1 MTPALFGRDHPA
13 GVLRSEIARATDS
26 HGGLVLVTGEAGIG
40 KSTLV
45 TDAAHEARRR
55 GALVV
60 GGSCWDSD
68 NTPGYWPWVQI
79 LRGLRRSATAAEWAA
94 AQEASDGRLAVL
106 LGDPVRVAMGG
117 TDGPGPSTLTGG
129 APASAGAPGS
139 AGVRGGEPGAEAGTG
154 PPGGPGAEAGTGP
167 PGGGSPEGA
176 EAFGLFDAV
185 TTALVTV
192 SQSRPLV
199 VVLDDLHSSD
209 PASLRLLEFAA
220 QHAWFERL
228 LLIGTYRDVEVDAPG
243 HPLQQLILPLV
254 SRAATTLTL
263 TGLGRDEVGALMTV
277 TTGREPSPRLIDEVH
292 RRTGGNP
299 FFVEQT
305 ARLWHSGSPVS
316 TIPPGVREAVRQRLA
331 LLPEPVVSLLTS
343 AALLGREFR
352 RQVLAVVHGSPAAH
366 VDRLLEPAVV
376 ARVVVPRP
384 SGQYAF
390 SHDLLRE
397 TLYASLGEAEARGRH
412 AAAVRSLDAH
422 GGLGDAV
429 RPGALARHAHLAGSA
444 LDRDRRIDLLLA
456 AARDA
461 SGRLANEEAVG
472 HYRRALAVASGAPGE
487 TGGPGGPGTSAGP
500 EGPGRPGEQRES
512 HGGASG
518 GVPPCGPGTAG
529 APGTADGTGA
539 AHGTGT
545 ADGTGAA
552 GGTGTTDGT
561 GTADTEGR
569 GPDLRRAVLIG
580 LDLSGELRH
589 AGETAEAQR
598 LLDRSVALARELDE
612 PELLARVAITLYRD
626 GSLGSRDVPTMGLLA
641 EAHHRITG
649 KEGQE
654 SLSDDRLAQELAIHI
669 MALARDGSD
678 DEALAFSLWA
688 RHDSVWGLGSAME
701 RLELTEEMTVVG
713 RRTQHQDMELHATS
727 MRWVAL
733 LELGDP
739 AFLDQFRAFVRLAE
753 LTELPR
759 FALGI
764 AVDTSLIAALQGRF
778 AEATTALEDDALDPE
793 HNDHAAF
800 GFMGHHLHWALHLL
814 QGHFAEAEETLGELP
829 GAGYPYPGLLEA
841 VTAVEQGDATPAL
854 RLIAEQ
860 SDRAAPYP
868 RAFMPLWLRLLA
880 QTAAITG
887 DPRLITRAEDELTP
901 YTGQWIVSLYG
912 CDIGGPVDLWLG
924 MLAAARDD
932 QDAAVAALTEAAAS
946 SDRLGARPWAVRA
959 RLCLARSL
967 LARAGVAGAG
977 VAGAGVARAE
987 GAGPGPGAG
996 AGAVRA
1002 GGAGDSGDA
1011 GQARRLLGEVAR
1023 EADELAMTHVE
1034 AEVIALRT
1042 APPSTA
1048 DPTATATTAAAADA
1062 STVPRPD
1069 ASDPAVP
1076 DPAAPSPA
1084 AFWAQGPGA
1093 APGRGTARPSEAAQ
1107 AGAPAGS
1114 STGAFG
1120 GASAGARA
1128 VPSAEFRRNGP
1139 VWQLRWDGVT
1149 VHVPDAKGLRD
1160 LHSLLGLPGADVPA
1174 VQLLAPEGGNLVVAA
1189 AGQLGGDPVL
1199 DEEAKRRYKEHLARL
1214 DAEIDR
1220 AAARDDAQGVA
1231 KYDRERQA
1239 LLDQLRSAAGLGG
1252 RTRRLG
1258 DQTERARKTVTARI
1272 RDTLRKLDTLHP
1284 ALAAHLKASVT
1295 TGTTCAYR
1303 PEHSPDWRL

>member
-1 MTPALFGRDHPA
+1 MTPALFGRDHPV

-68 NTPGYWPWVQI
+68 TTPGYWPWVQV

-106 LGDPVRVAMGG
+106 LGDPAKVVTGG
-117 TDGPGPSTLTGG
+117 SDGPGPSTL
-129 APASAGAPGS
+129 SAPGAA
-139 AGVRGGEPGAEAGTG
+139 AGGPDSGAAQGGEPGTATGTS
-154 PPGGPGAEAGTGP
+154 PPGDSSPGHGS
-167 PGGGSPEGA
+167 PGGGFPGGGAPEGP

-228 LLIGTYRDVEVDAPG
+228 LLIGTYRDVEVEAPG

-254 SRAATTLTL
+254 SRATSTLTL

-277 TTGREPSPRLIDEVH
+277 TTGREPAPQLVDEVH

-305 ARLWHSGSPVS
+305 ARLWHSGAPVS

-352 RQVLAVVHGSPAAH
+352 RQVLAVVHGAPVPH
-366 VDRLLEPAVV
+366 VERLLESAVV

-390 SHDLLRE
+390 AHDLLRE
-397 TLYASLGEAEARGRH
+397 TLYASLDEAGAREAH
-412 AAAVRSLDAH
+412 AAAVRALDAH
-422 GGLGDAV
+422 GGIGDAV
-429 RPGALARHAHLAGSA
+429 GPGELARHAHLAGGA
-444 LDRDRRIDLLLA
+444 LERDRRIDLLLA

-461 SGRLANEEAVG
+461 SGRLAEEEAVG
-472 HYRRALAVASGAPGE
+472 HYRRALAVASGE
-487 TGGPGGPGTSAGP
+487 
-500 EGPGRPGEQRES
+500 
-512 HGGASG
+512 
-518 GVPPCGPGTAG
+518 
-529 APGTADGTGA
+529 D
-539 AHGTGT
+539 
-545 ADGTGAA
+545 
-552 GGTGTTDGT
+552 
-561 GTADTEGR
+561 
-569 GPDLRRAVLIG
+569 PDLRRAALIG
-580 LDLSGELRH
+580 LDLAGQLRH
-589 AGETAEAQR
+589 AGEGAEAQR
-598 LLDRSVALARELDE
+598 LLDGAVARTRELDD

-626 GSLGSRDVPTMGLLA
+626 GSMGGGHDASTRDLLLGAHRGL
-641 EAHHRITG
+641 TG

-654 SLSDDRLAQELAIHI
+654 NLSDDRLAQELAIHI
-669 MALARDGSD
+669 MALARGGSD

-688 RHDSVWGLGSAME
+688 RHDSVWGLGSAVE
-701 RLELTEEMTVVG
+701 RIELTDEMTVIG
-713 RRTQHQDMELHATS
+713 RRTRHQDMELHATS

-739 AFLDQFRAFVRLAE
+739 AFIDQFRTFVRLAE
-753 LTELPR
+753 QTELPR

-764 AVDTSLIAALQGRF
+764 AVDTSLIASLQGRF
-778 AEATTALEDDALDPE
+778 AEATTALQDEALDPE
-793 HNDHAAF
+793 NNDHAAF
-800 GFMGHHLHWALHLL
+800 GFMGHHLRWALHLL
-814 QGHFAEAEETLGELP
+814 QGHFAEAEEVLGRLP
-829 GAGYPYPGLLEA
+829 ASGYPYPGLLES
-841 VTAVEQGDATPAL
+841 VTAVEQGDPTPAL

-860 SDRAAPYP
+860 TDRDGPYP

-880 QTAAITG
+880 QTAAVTG
-887 DPRLITRAEDELTP
+887 DRRLIARAEDELTP

-924 MLAAARDD
+924 LLAAARDD

-959 RLCLARSL
+959 RLGLARALLARSG
-967 LARAGVAGAG
+967 AAG
-977 VAGAGVARAE
+977 
-987 GAGPGPGAG
+987 
-996 AGAVRA
+996 
-1002 GGAGDSGDA
+1002 SGDA
-1011 GQARRLLGEVAR
+1011 GGGDAGRARRLLGEVIR
-1023 EADELAMTHVE
+1023 EAGELDLSHLGAE
-1034 AEVIALRT
+1034 ASALRT
-1042 APPSTA
+1042 APPTA
-1048 DPTATATTAAAADA
+1048 PRTVAVSDASAAAGTDT
-1062 STVPRPD
+1062 S
-1069 ASDPAVP
+1069 
-1076 DPAAPSPA
+1076 
-1084 AFWAQGPGA
+1084 A
-1093 APGRGTARPSEAAQ
+1093 APGA
-1107 AGAPAGS
+1107 
-1114 STGAFG
+1114 
-1120 GASAGARA
+1120 
-1128 VPSAEFRRNGP
+1128 AEFRRNGP

-1174 VQLLAPEGGNLVVAA
+1174 VRLLAPEGGELVAA

-1199 DEEAKRRYKEHLARL
+1199 DEEAKRRYKERLARL

-1220 AAARDDAQGVA
+1220 AAARDDTRQVET
-1231 KYDRERQA
+1231 YDRERQA
-1239 LLDQLRSAAGLGG
+1239 LLDELRTAAGLGG

-1272 RDTLRKLDTLHP
+1272 RDTLRKLETLHP

>member
-79 LRGLRRSATAAEWAA
+79 LRGLRRSATATEWAA

-106 LGDPVRVAMGG
+106 LGDPAVVA
-117 TDGPGPSTLTGG
+117 TGG
-129 APASAGAPGS
+129 AH
-139 AGVRGGEPGAEAGTG
+139 GGEPGAEAGAQGDTG
-154 PPGGPGAEAGTGP
+154 PPGGDW
-167 PGGGSPEGA
+167 PGGGPSEGA

-228 LLIGTYRDVEVDAPG
+228 LLIGTYRDVEVEAPG

-254 SRAATTLTL
+254 SRAAATLTL

-277 TTGREPSPRLIDEVH
+277 TTGREPAPQLVDEVH

-352 RQVLAVVHGSPAAH
+352 RQVLAVVHGAPVPH
-366 VDRLLEPAVV
+366 VDRLLESAVA

-390 SHDLLRE
+390 AHDLLRE
-397 TLYASLGEAEARGRH
+397 TLYASLDDAEARERH
-412 AAAVRSLDAH
+412 AAAVRALDAH

-429 RPGALARHAHLAGSA
+429 PPGALARHAHLAGDA
-444 LDRDRRIDLLLA
+444 LERERRLDLLLA

-461 SGRLANEEAVG
+461 SGRLADEEAVG
-472 HYRRALAVASGAPGE
+472 HYRRALAVASGE
-487 TGGPGGPGTSAGP
+487 
-500 EGPGRPGEQRES
+500 
-512 HGGASG
+512 
-518 GVPPCGPGTAG
+518 
-529 APGTADGTGA
+529 D
-539 AHGTGT
+539 
-545 ADGTGAA
+545 
-552 GGTGTTDGT
+552 
-561 GTADTEGR
+561 
-569 GPDLRRAVLIG
+569 PDLRRAVLIG
-580 LDLSGELRH
+580 LDLAGQLRH

-598 LLDRSVALARELDE
+598 LLDRSVARARELDD
-612 PELLARVAITLYRD
+612 PELMGRVAITLHHD
-626 GSLGSRDVPTMGLLA
+626 GSLGGPGMSTKGLLA
-641 EAHHRITG
+641 EAHRRITG

-654 SLSDDRLAQELAIHI
+654 TLSDDRLAQELAINF
-669 MALARDGSD
+669 MALARSGSD

-688 RHDSVWGLGSAME
+688 RHDSVWGLGSAVE
-701 RLELTEEMTVVG
+701 RLGLTDEMTVVG
-713 RRTQHQDMELHATS
+713 RRTQHQDMELHAAS

-739 AFLDQFRAFVRLAE
+739 AFLDQFRTFVRLAE
-753 LTELPR
+753 LTALPR

-778 AEATTALEDDALDPE
+778 AEASTALADDALAPE
-793 HNDHAAF
+793 NNDHAAF
-800 GFMGHHLHWALHLL
+800 GFMGHHLRWALHLL
-814 QGHFAEAEETLGELP
+814 QGHFSEAEEVLAELP
-829 GAGYPYPGLLEA
+829 ASGYPYPGLLEA
-841 VTAVEQGDATPAL
+841 FTAVEQGDATPAL
-854 RLIAEQ
+854 RLIAEHA
-860 SDRAAPYP
+860 DRAAPYP

-880 QTAAITG
+880 QTASVTG
-887 DPRLITRAEDELTP
+887 DPRLIARAEDELTP
-901 YTGQWIVSLYG
+901 YTGQWVVSLYG

-932 QDAAVAALTEAAAS
+932 QDAAVAALTEAVSS

-959 RLCLARSL
+959 RLNLARSL
-967 LARAGVAGAG
+967 LARSGAG
-977 VAGAGVARAE
+977 GSS
-987 GAGPGPGAG
+987 
-996 AGAVRA
+996 
-1002 GGAGDSGDA
+1002 GAGDA
-1011 GQARRLLGEVAR
+1011 GRARQLLGEVAR
-1023 EADELAMTHVE
+1023 EAGELTLHHVAAE
-1034 AEVIALRT
+1034 AVALRA
-1042 APPSTA
+1042 APPLTA
-1048 DPTATATTAAAADA
+1048 SVTATAALAPATVAADA
-1062 STVPRPD
+1062 SAATSVSRTQG
-1069 ASDPAVP
+1069 PAP
-1076 DPAAPSPA
+1076 DPHRGGEEAGAGVAADQDTA
-1084 AFWAQGPGA
+1084 AAEPDRNTAPA
-1093 APGRGTARPSEAAQ
+1093 APGREKAA
-1107 AGAPAGS
+1107 APDGA
-1114 STGAFG
+1114 
-1120 GASAGARA
+1120 
-1128 VPSAEFRRNGP
+1128 SAEFRRNGP

-1160 LHSLLGLPGADVPA
+1160 LHSLLGLPGADIPA
-1174 VQLLAPEGGNLVVAA
+1174 VRLLAPEGGDLVVA

-1199 DEEAKRRYKEHLARL
+1199 DEEAKRRYKEHLDRL

-1220 AAARDDAQGVA
+1220 AAARDDTQQVE
-1231 KYDRERQA
+1231 KYDRERQS
-1239 LLDQLRSAAGLGG
+1239 LLDELRTAAGLGG

-1284 ALAAHLKASVT
+1284 ALAAHLRASVT

>member
-79 LRGLRRSATAAEWAA
+79 LRGLRRSATATEWAA

-106 LGDPVRVAMGG
+106 LGDPAAVA
-117 TDGPGPSTLTGG
+117 TGG
-129 APASAGAPGS
+129 PH
-139 AGVRGGEPGAEAGTG
+139 GGEPGAEAGAPGDTGPTGGDWTGGG
-154 PPGGPGAEAGTGP
+154 PPGW
-167 PGGGSPEGA
+167 GSSEGA
-176 EAFGLFDAV
+176 EAFGVFDAV

-199 VVLDDLHSSD
+199 VVLDDLHSAD

-228 LLIGTYRDVEVDAPG
+228 LLIGTYRDVEVEAPG

-254 SRAATTLTL
+254 SRAAATLTL

-277 TTGREPSPRLIDEVH
+277 TTGREPAPQLVDEVH

-352 RQVLAVVHGSPAAH
+352 RQVLAVVHGAPVPH
-366 VDRLLEPAVV
+366 VDRLLESAVV

-390 SHDLLRE
+390 AHDLLRE
-397 TLYASLGEAEARGRH
+397 TLYASLDDAEARERH
-412 AAAVRSLDAH
+412 AAAVRALDAH

-429 RPGALARHAHLAGSA
+429 PPGALARHAHLAGDA
-444 LDRDRRIDLLLA
+444 LERDRRLDLLLA
-456 AARDA
+456 AARYA
-461 SGRLANEEAVG
+461 SGRLADEEAAG
-472 HYRRALAVASGAPGE
+472 HYRRALAVASD
-487 TGGPGGPGTSAGP
+487 
-500 EGPGRPGEQRES
+500 ES
-512 HGGASG
+512 
-518 GVPPCGPGTAG
+518 
-529 APGTADGTGA
+529 GA
-539 AHGTGT
+539 A
-545 ADGTGAA
+545 
-552 GGTGTTDGT
+552 
-561 GTADTEGR
+561 GR

-580 LDLSGELRH
+580 LDLAGQLRH
-589 AGETAEAQR
+589 AGESAEAQR
-598 LLDRSVALARELDE
+598 LLDGAVARARELDD
-612 PELLARVAITLYRD
+612 PELLGRVAITLHGD
-626 GSLGSRDVPTMGLLA
+626 GFLGGPGMSTKGLLA
-641 EAHHRITG
+641 EAHRRITG

-654 SLSDDRLAQELAIHI
+654 SLSDDRLAQELAINF
-669 MALARDGSD
+669 MALARSGSD
-678 DEALAFSLWA
+678 DEALVFSLWA
-688 RHDSVWGLGSAME
+688 RHDSVWGLGSAVE
-701 RLELTEEMTVVG
+701 RLGLTDEMTVVG
-713 RRTQHQDMELHATS
+713 RRTQHNDMEMHAAS

-739 AFLDQFRAFVRLAE
+739 AFLDQFRTFVRLAE
-753 LTELPR
+753 LTALPR

-764 AVDTSLIAALQGRF
+764 AVDTSLIASLQGRF
-778 AEATTALEDDALDPE
+778 AEASTALADDALAPE
-793 HNDHAAF
+793 NNDHAVF
-800 GFMGHHLHWALHLL
+800 GFMAHHLRWALHLL
-814 QGHFAEAEETLGELP
+814 QGHFAEAEEVLAELP
-829 GAGYPYPGLLEA
+829 ASGYPHPGLLEA
-841 VTAVEQGDATPAL
+841 ITAVEQGDATPAL
-854 RLIAEQ
+854 RLIAEHA
-860 SDRAAPYP
+860 DRAAPYP

-880 QTAAITG
+880 QTAALTG
-887 DPRLITRAEDELTP
+887 DPRLIARAEDELTP
-901 YTGQWIVSLYG
+901 FTGQWVVSLYG
-912 CDIGGPVDLWLG
+912 CDISGPVDLWLG

-932 QDAAVAALTEAAAS
+932 QDTAVAAFAEAAAS

-959 RLCLARSL
+959 RLCLAHSL
-967 LARAGVAGAG
+967 LARSD
-977 VAGAGVARAE
+977 
-987 GAGPGPGAG
+987 
-996 AGAVRA
+996 
-1002 GGAGDSGDA
+1002 AGDGSFAGDA
-1011 GQARRLLGEVAR
+1011 DRARRLLGEVAR
-1023 EADELAMTHVE
+1023 EAGELALDHMETE
-1034 AEVIALRT
+1034 ASALRAT
-1042 APPSTA
+1042 PPLAGSATASAVTAALAPATAASDASAATSVSRTQGPDTDPSGSGAGGGVAAVPGREKAAAEPGREKAAAEPGRERAAAPPGP
-1048 DPTATATTAAAADA
+1048 DTAAAQD
-1062 STVPRPD
+1062 
-1069 ASDPAVP
+1069 
-1076 DPAAPSPA
+1076 
-1084 AFWAQGPGA
+1084 GA
-1093 APGRGTARPSEAAQ
+1093 
-1107 AGAPAGS
+1107 
-1114 STGAFG
+1114 
-1120 GASAGARA
+1120 
-1128 VPSAEFRRNGP
+1128 SAEFRRNGP

-1149 VHVPDAKGLRD
+1149 VHIPDAKGLRD

-1174 VQLLAPEGGNLVVAA
+1174 VRLLAPEGGDLAVA
-1189 AGQLGGDPVL
+1189 AGQFGGDPVL
-1199 DEEAKRRYKEHLARL
+1199 DEEAKRRYKEHLDRL

-1220 AAARDDAQGVA
+1220 AAARDDTQQVE
-1231 KYDRERQA
+1231 KYGRERQA
-1239 LLDQLRSAAGLGG
+1239 LLDELRTAAGLGG
-1252 RTRRLG
+1252 RARRLG

>member
-117 TDGPGPSTLTGG
+117 TDGPGPSTLPG
-129 APASAGAPGS
+129 AAPGAAGAPGS
-139 AGVRGGEPGAEAGTG
+139 DGAHGGEPGTEAGTS
-154 PPGGPGAEAGTGP
+154 P
-167 PGGGSPEGA
+167 PGGGPPEGA

-277 TTGREPSPRLIDEVH
+277 TTGREPSPQLIDEVH

-352 RQVLAVVHGSPAAH
+352 RQVLAVVHGSPAPH

-390 SHDLLRE
+390 AHDLLRE
-397 TLYASLGEAEARGRH
+397 TLYASLDEAEARERH

-461 SGRLANEEAVG
+461 SGRLADEEAVG
-472 HYRRALAVASGAPGE
+472 HYRRALAVASGEPGE
-487 TGGPGGPGTSAGP
+487 SGESGESGQSGEPGGLGASAGP
-500 EGPGRPGEQRES
+500 EGPGRPGERRES
-512 HGGASG
+512 SGGTSG
-518 GVPPCGPGTAG
+518 GVPACGPGTAG
-529 APGTADGTGA
+529 APGAADGTGSA
-539 AHGTGT
+539 N
-545 ADGTGAA
+545 
-552 GGTGTTDGT
+552 GT
-561 GTADTEGR
+561 GTADTEDR

-580 LDLSGELRH
+580 LDLSGQLRH

-612 PELLARVAITLYRD
+612 PELLARVAITLHRD

-701 RLELTEEMTVVG
+701 RLGLTDEMTVVG

-739 AFLDQFRAFVRLAE
+739 AFIDQFRAFVRLAE

-759 FALGI
+759 FALGV

-778 AEATTALEDDALDPE
+778 AEASTALEDDALDPE
-793 HNDHAAF
+793 NNDHVAF
-800 GFMGHHLHWALHLL
+800 GFMGHHLSWALHLL
-814 QGHFAEAEETLGELP
+814 QGHFAEAEEVLGLLP

-932 QDAAVAALTEAAAS
+932 RDAAVAALTEAAAS

-967 LARAGVAGAG
+967 LARAGAAGGG
-977 VAGAGVARAE
+977 VAGAE
-987 GAGPGPGAG
+987 GAGAGPG

-1002 GGAGDSGDA
+1002 GGAGDSAGDA
-1011 GQARRLLGEVAR
+1011 GQARRLLAEVAR
-1023 EADELAMTHVE
+1023 EAGELAMTHVE
-1034 AEVIALRT
+1034 AEVTALRT

-1048 DPTATATTAAAADA
+1048 DPTATTAAATDA
-1062 STVPRPD
+1062 STTPRSA
-1069 ASDPAVP
+1069 ASDPAVSG
-1076 DPAAPSPA
+1076 PAAP
-1084 AFWAQGPGA
+1084 WAQDPGA
-1093 APGRGTARPSEAAQ
+1093 APGRGTEGPS

-1114 STGAFG
+1114 SA
-1120 GASAGARA
+1120 GASVGTPTGTRA

-1160 LHSLLGLPGADVPA
+1160 LHSLLGLPGTDVPA
-1174 VQLLAPEGGNLVVAA
+1174 VQLLAPEGGDLVVA

-1220 AAARDDAQGVA
+1220 AAARDDARGVE

>member
-1 MTPALFGRDHPA
+1 MTPALFGRDHPV
-13 GVLRSEIARATDS
+13 GVLRAEIARATDS

-106 LGDPVRVAMGG
+106 LGDPVRAATGG
-117 TDGPGPSTLTGG
+117 ADGPGAGTLPAPGAERGPGAGG
-129 APASAGAPGS
+129 VQSGEPGTEAGGGPPGIGAPGDGPTGHGPTG
-139 AGVRGGEPGAEAGTG
+139 AGA
-154 PPGGPGAEAGTGP
+154 
-167 PGGGSPEGA
+167 PEGA
-176 EAFGLFDAV
+176 EAFGLYDAV

-228 LLIGTYRDVEVDAPG
+228 LLIGTYRDVEVEAPG
-243 HPLQQLILPLV
+243 HPLQPLILPLV
-254 SRAATTLTL
+254 SRAAATLTL

-277 TTGREPSPRLIDEVH
+277 TTGREPAAQLIDEVH

-352 RQVLAVVHGSPAAH
+352 RQVLAVVHGSPVPHA
-366 VDRLLEPAVV
+366 DRLLESAVV

-390 SHDLLRE
+390 AHDLLRE
-397 TLYASLGEAEARGRH
+397 TLYASLDDAEARERH
-412 AAAVRSLDAH
+412 AAAVRALDAH
-422 GGLGDAV
+422 GGLGDALP
-429 RPGALARHAHLAGSA
+429 PGALARHAHLAGGA

-461 SGRLANEEAVG
+461 SGRLADEEAVG
-472 HYRRALAVASGAPGE
+472 HYRRALAVASGA
-487 TGGPGGPGTSAGP
+487 S
-500 EGPGRPGEQRES
+500 
-512 HGGASG
+512 
-518 GVPPCGPGTAG
+518 
-529 APGTADGTGA
+529 GA
-539 AHGTGT
+539 A
-545 ADGTGAA
+545 
-552 GGTGTTDGT
+552 
-561 GTADTEGR
+561 GR
-569 GPDLRRAVLIG
+569 GPDLRRAALIG
-580 LDLSGELRH
+580 LDLAGQLRH

-598 LLDRSVALARELDE
+598 LLDRSVARARELDE
-612 PELLARVAITLYRD
+612 PELLARVAMTLHRE
-626 GSLGSRDVPTMGLLA
+626 GSLGGRGVSTMGLLA
-641 EAHHRITG
+641 EAHRRITG

-654 SLSDDRLAQELAIHI
+654 NLSDDRLAQELAINI
-669 MALARDGSD
+669 MALARSGSD

-688 RHDSVWGLGSAME
+688 RHDSVWGLGSAVE
-701 RLELTEEMTVVG
+701 RLGLTDEMTVVG
-713 RRTQHQDMELHATS
+713 RRAGHQDMELHAAS

-739 AFLDQFRAFVRLAE
+739 AFLDQFRTYLRLAE
-753 LTELPR
+753 LTALPR
-759 FALGI
+759 FALGV
-764 AVDTSLIAALQGRF
+764 AVDTSLIASLQGRF
-778 AEATTALEDDALDPE
+778 AEASTALEDDALDPE
-793 HNDHAAF
+793 NNDHAAF
-800 GFMGHHLHWALHLL
+800 GFMGHHLHWSLHLL
-814 QGHFAEAEETLGELP
+814 KGHFAEAEETLDELP
-829 GAGYPYPGLLEA
+829 ASGHPYPALLEA

-854 RLIAEQ
+854 RLIAEHA
-860 SDRAAPYP
+860 DRAAPYP

-880 QTAAITG
+880 QTAAVTG
-887 DPRLITRAEDELTP
+887 DARLIARAEDELTP
-901 YTGQWIVSLYG
+901 YTGQWVVSLYG

-924 MLAAARDD
+924 TLAAARDD

-967 LARAGVAGAG
+967 LARAGAGEAGAG
-977 VAGAGVARAE
+977 FG
-987 GAGPGPGAG
+987 
-996 AGAVRA
+996 A
-1002 GGAGDSGDA
+1002 GGASSGDA
-1011 GQARRLLGEVAR
+1011 REARRLLGEVAR
-1023 EADELAMTHVE
+1023 EAGELGLHHVE
-1034 AEVIALRT
+1034 AEAAALRA
-1042 APPSTA
+1042 AP
-1048 DPTATATTAAAADA
+1048 PTATATTAAVDA
-1062 STVPRPD
+1062 SAATSVSRAQDPVASPD
-1069 ASDPAVP
+1069 
-1076 DPAAPSPA
+1076 
-1084 AFWAQGPGA
+1084 
-1093 APGRGTARPSEAAQ
+1093 RSEG
-1107 AGAPAGS
+1107 GAPAGPS
-1114 STGAFG
+1114 PK
-1120 GASAGARA
+1120 ASPRAPAGATTGDRA
-1128 VPSAEFRRNGP
+1128 VPAAEFRRNGP
-1139 VWQLRWDGVT
+1139 VWQLRWGGVT

-1160 LHSLLGLPGADVPA
+1160 LHSLLGLPGSDVPA
-1174 VQLLAPEGGNLVVAA
+1174 VELLAPEGGDLVVAA
-1189 AGQLGGDPVL
+1189 GRLGGDPVL

-1220 AAARDDAQGVA
+1220 AAARDDTRQVE

-1239 LLDQLRSAAGLGG
+1239 LLDELRTAAGLGG

>member
-79 LRGLRRSATAAEWAA
+79 LRGLRRSATATEWAA
-94 AQEASDGRLAVL
+94 AQEAADGRLAVL
-106 LGDPVRVAMGG
+106 LGDP
-117 TDGPGPSTLTGG
+117 SG
-129 APASAGAPGS
+129 AATAGAH
-139 AGVRGGEPGAEAGTG
+139 GA
-154 PPGGPGAEAGTGP
+154 GPGAESGAPGGEPPGGDRPGGGP
-167 PGGGSPEGA
+167 PGWGSPEGA

-199 VVLDDLHSSD
+199 VVLDDLHSAD

-228 LLIGTYRDVEVDAPG
+228 LLIGTYRDVEVEAPG
-243 HPLQQLILPLV
+243 HPLQPLILPLV

-277 TTGREPSPRLIDEVH
+277 TAGHEPAPELVDEVH

-352 RQVLAVVHGSPAAH
+352 RQVLAVVHGAPVPH
-366 VDRLLEPAVV
+366 VDRLLESAVV

-384 SGQYAF
+384 SGRYAF
-390 SHDLLRE
+390 AHDLLRE
-397 TLYASLGEAEARGRH
+397 TLYASLDDAEARARH
-412 AAAVRSLDAH
+412 AAAVRALDAH
-422 GGLGDAV
+422 GGLGNAV
-429 RPGALARHAHLAGSA
+429 PTGALARHAHLAGHA
-444 LDRDRRIDLLLA
+444 LERDRRIDLLLA

-461 SGRLANEEAVG
+461 SGRLADEEAVG
-472 HYRRALAVASGAPGE
+472 HYRRALAVASGE
-487 TGGPGGPGTSAGP
+487 
-500 EGPGRPGEQRES
+500 
-512 HGGASG
+512 
-518 GVPPCGPGTAG
+518 
-529 APGTADGTGA
+529 D
-539 AHGTGT
+539 
-545 ADGTGAA
+545 
-552 GGTGTTDGT
+552 
-561 GTADTEGR
+561 
-569 GPDLRRAVLIG
+569 PDLRRAVLIG
-580 LDLSGELRH
+580 LDLAGQLRH

-598 LLDRSVALARELDE
+598 LLDGSVARARELDD
-612 PELLARVAITLYRD
+612 PELLSRVAITLHRD
-626 GSLGSRDVPTMGLLA
+626 GFPGDGGASMRSLLT
-641 EAHHRITG
+641 EAHRRVTG
-649 KEGQE
+649 KEGQA
-654 SLSDDRLAQELAIHI
+654 SLSDDRLAQELAINF
-669 MALARDGSD
+669 MALARNGSD

-688 RHDSVWGLGSAME
+688 RHDSVWGLGSAAE
-701 RLELTEEMTVVG
+701 RLGLTDEMTVVG
-713 RRTQHQDMELHATS
+713 RRTQHHDMELHAAS

-739 AFLDQFRAFVRLAE
+739 AFLDQFRTFAGLAE
-753 LTELPR
+753 LTALPR
-759 FALGI
+759 FALGV

-778 AEATTALEDDALDPE
+778 AEATTALADDALDPE
-793 HNDHAAF
+793 NNDHPAF
-800 GFMGHHLHWALHLL
+800 GFMGHHLRWALHLL
-814 QGHFAEAEETLGELP
+814 QGDFAEAEEVLAELP
-829 GAGYPYPGLLEA
+829 ASGYPCPGLLEA

-854 RLIAEQ
+854 RLIAEHA
-860 SDRAAPYP
+860 DRAAPYP

-880 QTAAITG
+880 QTAAVTG
-887 DPRLITRAEDELTP
+887 DPRLIARAEDELTP
-901 YTGQWIVSLYG
+901 YTGQWVVSLYG
-912 CDIGGPVDLWLG
+912 CDISGPVDLWLG
-924 MLAAARDD
+924 MLAAARGD
-932 QDAAVAALTEAAAS
+932 QDAAEAALTEAAAS

-959 RLCLARSL
+959 RLSLARSL
-967 LARAGVAGAG
+967 LARSGAG
-977 VAGAGVARAE
+977 QGSGARGDYGPDESYSAGEDFGAGEDCNARQ
-987 GAGPGPGAG
+987 GS
-996 AGAVRA
+996 RA
-1002 GGAGDSGDA
+1002 GEESGASDA
-1011 GQARRLLGEVAR
+1011 GQARRLLGEVIR
-1023 EADELAMTHVE
+1023 EAGELALGHLETE
-1034 AEVIALRT
+1034 AAALRA
-1042 APPSTA
+1042 APPLTA
-1048 DPTATATTAAAADA
+1048 SAPATVTLAPATAAADA
-1062 STVPRPD
+1062 SAATSVSRSRGP
-1069 ASDPAVP
+1069 V
-1076 DPAAPSPA
+1076 PAAARSEAEDRSRAGNETGARSETGSTSETGSKSEAGSTSETGSKSEAGSSSRAGVA
-1084 AFWAQGPGA
+1084 AGRDTAA
-1093 APGRGTARPSEAAQ
+1093 TAPGRGEAA
-1107 AGAPAGS
+1107 APHE
-1114 STGAFG
+1114 
-1120 GASAGARA
+1120 
-1128 VPSAEFRRNGP
+1128 PPAEFRRNGP

-1174 VQLLAPEGGNLVVAA
+1174 VRLLAPEGGDLVAA

-1199 DEEAKRRYKEHLARL
+1199 DEEAKRRYKEHLERL

-1220 AAARDDAQGVA
+1220 AAARDDTEQVE
-1231 KYDRERQA
+1231 KYGRERQA
-1239 LLDQLRSAAGLGG
+1239 LLDELRTAAGLGG

-1272 RDTLRKLDTLHP
+1272 RDTLRKLDPLHP

-1303 PEHSPDWRL
+1303 PERSPDWRL

>member
-79 LRGLRRSATAAEWAA
+79 LRGLRRSATATEWAA

-106 LGDPVRVAMGG
+106 LGDPAGVA
-117 TDGPGPSTLTGG
+117 T
-129 APASAGAPGS
+129 AGAH
-139 AGVRGGEPGAEAGTG
+139 AGEPGAEAVAPGDTG
-154 PPGGPGAEAGTGP
+154 PPGGDWTGGGP
-167 PGGGSPEGA
+167 PGWGPAEGA

-199 VVLDDLHSSD
+199 VVLDDLHSAD
-209 PASLRLLEFAA
+209 PASLRLLEFTA

-228 LLIGTYRDVEVDAPG
+228 LLIGTYRDVEVEAPG

-254 SRAATTLTL
+254 SRAAATLTL

-277 TTGREPSPRLIDEVH
+277 TTGREPAPQLVDEVH

-305 ARLWHSGSPVS
+305 ARLWHSGAPVS

-352 RQVLAVVHGSPAAH
+352 RQVLAVVHGAPVPH
-366 VDRLLEPAVV
+366 VDRLLESAVV

-390 SHDLLRE
+390 AHDLLRE
-397 TLYASLGEAEARGRH
+397 TLYASLDDVEARERH
-412 AAAVRSLDAH
+412 AAAVRALDAH

-429 RPGALARHAHLAGSA
+429 PPGALARHAHLAGDA
-444 LDRDRRIDLLLA
+444 LERDRRLDLLLA

-461 SGRLANEEAVG
+461 SGRLADEEATG
-472 HYRRALAVASGAPGE
+472 HYRRALAVASD
-487 TGGPGGPGTSAGP
+487 
-500 EGPGRPGEQRES
+500 ES
-512 HGGASG
+512 
-518 GVPPCGPGTAG
+518 
-529 APGTADGTGA
+529 GA
-539 AHGTGT
+539 A
-545 ADGTGAA
+545 
-552 GGTGTTDGT
+552 
-561 GTADTEGR
+561 GR

-580 LDLSGELRH
+580 LDLAGQLRH
-589 AGETAEAQR
+589 AGESAEAQR
-598 LLDRSVALARELDE
+598 LLDGAVARARELDD
-612 PELLARVAITLYRD
+612 PELLGRVAITLHGD
-626 GSLGSRDVPTMGLLA
+626 GFLGGPGVSTKGLLA
-641 EAHHRITG
+641 EAHRRITG

-654 SLSDDRLAQELAIHI
+654 SLSDDRLAQELAINF
-669 MALARDGSD
+669 MALARSGSD

-688 RHDSVWGLGSAME
+688 RHDSVWGLGSAVE
-701 RLELTEEMTVVG
+701 RLGLTDEMTVVG
-713 RRTQHQDMELHATS
+713 RRTQHHDMELHAAS

-739 AFLDQFRAFVRLAE
+739 AFLDQFRTFVRLAE
-753 LTELPR
+753 LTALPR
-759 FALGI
+759 FALGV
-764 AVDTSLIAALQGRF
+764 AVDTSLIASLQGRF
-778 AEATTALEDDALDPE
+778 AEASTALEDDSLAPE
-793 HNDHAAF
+793 NNDHAAF

-814 QGHFAEAEETLGELP
+814 QGHFAEAEEVLAELP
-829 GAGYPYPGLLEA
+829 ATGYPHPGLLEA

-854 RLIAEQ
+854 RLIAEHA
-860 SDRAAPYP
+860 DRAAPYP

-880 QTAAITG
+880 QTAALTG
-887 DPRLITRAEDELTP
+887 DPRLIARAEDELTP
-901 YTGQWIVSLYG
+901 FTGQWVVSLYG

-932 QDAAVAALTEAAAS
+932 QDAAVAAFTEAAAS

-959 RLCLARSL
+959 RLCLAHSL
-967 LARAGVAGAG
+967 LPRSDAGDGS
-977 VAGAGVARAE
+977 
-987 GAGPGPGAG
+987 
-996 AGAVRA
+996 
-1002 GGAGDSGDA
+1002 GAGDADR
-1011 GQARRLLGEVAR
+1011 ARRLLGEVAR
-1023 EADELAMTHVE
+1023 EAGELALEHVE
-1034 AEVIALRT
+1034 AEASALRATPPLTASAT
-1042 APPSTA
+1042 APA
-1048 DPTATATTAAAADA
+1048 ATAALAPATAAADA
-1062 STVPRPD
+1062 SAATSVSRTQDPD
-1069 ASDPAVP
+1069 RSGGEAGGGVAADRDTAAAARGR
-1076 DPAAPSPA
+1076 DTAAAPD
-1084 AFWAQGPGA
+1084 GA
-1093 APGRGTARPSEAAQ
+1093 A
-1107 AGAPAGS
+1107 
-1114 STGAFG
+1114 
-1120 GASAGARA
+1120 
-1128 VPSAEFRRNGP
+1128 AEFRRNGP

-1174 VQLLAPEGGNLVVAA
+1174 VRLLAPEGGDLVVAA
-1189 AGQLGGDPVL
+1189 GQFGGDPVL
-1199 DEEAKRRYKEHLARL
+1199 DEEAKRRYKEHLDRL

-1220 AAARDDAQGVA
+1220 AAARDDSQQVE
-1231 KYDRERQA
+1231 KYGRERQA
-1239 LLDQLRSAAGLGG
+1239 LLDELRTAAGLGG

>member
-1 MTPALFGRDHPA
+1 MTPALFGRDHPV
-13 GVLRSEIARATDS
+13 GVLRSEIVRATDS

-68 NTPGYWPWVQI
+68 TTPGYWPWVQV

-106 LGDPVRVAMGG
+106 LGDPARVVTGG
-117 TDGPGPSTLTGG
+117 SDGPGPSTL
-129 APASAGAPGS
+129 SAPGAA
-139 AGVRGGEPGAEAGTG
+139 AGGPDSGAAQGGEPGTATGTS
-154 PPGGPGAEAGTGP
+154 PPGDGSPGHGS
-167 PGGGSPEGA
+167 PGGGFPGGGAPEGP

-228 LLIGTYRDVEVDAPG
+228 LLIGTYRDVEVEAPG

-254 SRAATTLTL
+254 SRAASTLTL

-277 TTGREPSPRLIDEVH
+277 TTGREPAPQLVDEVH

-305 ARLWHSGSPVS
+305 ARLWHSGAPVS

-352 RQVLAVVHGSPAAH
+352 RQVLAVVHGAPVPH
-366 VDRLLEPAVV
+366 VERLLESAVV

-390 SHDLLRE
+390 AHDLLRE
-397 TLYASLGEAEARGRH
+397 TLYASLDEAEAREAH
-412 AAAVRSLDAH
+412 AAAVRALDAH
-422 GGLGDAV
+422 GGIGDAV
-429 RPGALARHAHLAGSA
+429 GPGELARHAHLAGGA
-444 LDRDRRIDLLLA
+444 LERDRRIDLLLA

-461 SGRLANEEAVG
+461 SGRLAEEEAVG
-472 HYRRALAVASGAPGE
+472 HYRRALAVASGE
-487 TGGPGGPGTSAGP
+487 
-500 EGPGRPGEQRES
+500 
-512 HGGASG
+512 
-518 GVPPCGPGTAG
+518 
-529 APGTADGTGA
+529 D
-539 AHGTGT
+539 
-545 ADGTGAA
+545 
-552 GGTGTTDGT
+552 
-561 GTADTEGR
+561 
-569 GPDLRRAVLIG
+569 PDLRRAALIG
-580 LDLSGELRH
+580 LDLAGQLRH
-589 AGETAEAQR
+589 AGEGAEAQR
-598 LLDRSVALARELDE
+598 LLDGAVARTRELDD

-626 GSLGSRDVPTMGLLA
+626 GSMGGGHDASTRDLLLGAHRGL
-641 EAHHRITG
+641 TG

-654 SLSDDRLAQELAIHI
+654 NLSDNRLAQELAIHI
-669 MALARDGSD
+669 MALARGGSD

-688 RHDSVWGLGSAME
+688 RHDSVWGLGSAVE
-701 RLELTEEMTVVG
+701 RIELTDEMTVIG
-713 RRTQHQDMELHATS
+713 RRTRHQDMELHATS

-739 AFLDQFRAFVRLAE
+739 AFVDQFRTFVRLAE
-753 LTELPR
+753 QTELPR

-764 AVDTSLIAALQGRF
+764 AVDTSLIASLQGRF
-778 AEATTALEDDALDPE
+778 AEATTALRDEALDPE
-793 HNDHAAF
+793 NNDHAAF
-800 GFMGHHLHWALHLL
+800 GFMGHHLRWALHLL
-814 QGHFAEAEETLGELP
+814 QGHFAEAEEVLGRLP
-829 GAGYPYPGLLEA
+829 ASGYPYPGLLES

-860 SDRAAPYP
+860 TDRDGPYP

-880 QTAAITG
+880 QTAAVTG
-887 DPRLITRAEDELTP
+887 DRRLIARAEDELTP

-924 MLAAARDD
+924 LLAAARDD

-959 RLCLARSL
+959 RLGLARALLARSG
-967 LARAGVAGAG
+967 AAGSG
-977 VAGAGVARAE
+977 AE
-987 GAGPGPGAG
+987 GG
-996 AGAVRA
+996 
-1002 GGAGDSGDA
+1002 GDA
-1011 GQARRLLGEVAR
+1011 GRARRLLGEVIR
-1023 EADELAMTHVE
+1023 EAGELDLSHLE
-1034 AEVIALRT
+1034 AEASALRT
-1042 APPSTA
+1042 ARPTAPRTVAVAVSDASA
-1048 DPTATATTAAAADA
+1048 DP
-1062 STVPRPD
+1062 
-1069 ASDPAVP
+1069 
-1076 DPAAPSPA
+1076 
-1084 AFWAQGPGA
+1084 GA
-1093 APGRGTARPSEAAQ
+1093 
-1107 AGAPAGS
+1107 
-1114 STGAFG
+1114 
-1120 GASAGARA
+1120 
-1128 VPSAEFRRNGP
+1128 AEFRRNGP

-1174 VQLLAPEGGNLVVAA
+1174 VQLLAPEGGEFVVA

-1199 DEEAKRRYKEHLARL
+1199 DEEAKRRYKERLARL

-1220 AAARDDAQGVA
+1220 AAARDDTRQVET
-1231 KYDRERQA
+1231 YDRERQA
-1239 LLDQLRSAAGLGG
+1239 LLDELRTAAGLGG

-1272 RDTLRKLDTLHP
+1272 RDTLRKLETLHP

>member
-68 NTPGYWPWVQI
+68 NTPGYWPWVQV
-79 LRGLRRSATAAEWAA
+79 LRGLRRSVTATEWAA

-106 LGDPVRVAMGG
+106 LGDPAAVA
-117 TDGPGPSTLTGG
+117 TGG
-129 APASAGAPGS
+129 AH
-139 AGVRGGEPGAEAGTG
+139 GGEPGAEAGAQGDTG
-154 PPGGPGAEAGTGP
+154 PPGGDW
-167 PGGGSPEGA
+167 PGGGPSEGA

-185 TTALVTV
+185 TTALVAV

-228 LLIGTYRDVEVDAPG
+228 LLIGTYRDVEVEAPG

-254 SRAATTLTL
+254 SRAAATLTL

-277 TTGREPSPRLIDEVH
+277 TTGREPAPQLVDEVH

-352 RQVLAVVHGSPAAH
+352 RQVLAVVHGAPVPH
-366 VDRLLEPAVV
+366 VDRLLESAVA

-390 SHDLLRE
+390 AHDLLRE
-397 TLYASLGEAEARGRH
+397 TLYASLDDAEARERH
-412 AAAVRSLDAH
+412 AAAVRALDAH

-429 RPGALARHAHLAGSA
+429 PPGALARHAHLAGDA
-444 LDRDRRIDLLLA
+444 LERERRLDLLLA

-461 SGRLANEEAVG
+461 SGRLADEEAVG
-472 HYRRALAVASGAPGE
+472 HYRRALAVASGE
-487 TGGPGGPGTSAGP
+487 
-500 EGPGRPGEQRES
+500 
-512 HGGASG
+512 
-518 GVPPCGPGTAG
+518 
-529 APGTADGTGA
+529 D
-539 AHGTGT
+539 
-545 ADGTGAA
+545 
-552 GGTGTTDGT
+552 
-561 GTADTEGR
+561 
-569 GPDLRRAVLIG
+569 PDLRRTVLIG
-580 LDLSGELRH
+580 LDLAGQLRH

-598 LLDRSVALARELDE
+598 LLDRSVARARELDD
-612 PELLARVAITLYRD
+612 PELMGRVAITLHHD
-626 GSLGSRDVPTMGLLA
+626 GSLGGLGMSAKGLLA
-641 EAHHRITG
+641 EAHRRITG

-654 SLSDDRLAQELAIHI
+654 TLSDDRLAQELAINF
-669 MALARDGSD
+669 MALARSGSD

-688 RHDSVWGLGSAME
+688 RHDSVWGLGSAVE
-701 RLELTEEMTVVG
+701 RLGLTDEMTVVG
-713 RRTQHQDMELHATS
+713 RRTQHQDMELHAAS

-739 AFLDQFRAFVRLAE
+739 AFLDQFRTFVRLAE
-753 LTELPR
+753 LTALPR

-778 AEATTALEDDALDPE
+778 AEASTALADDALAPE
-793 HNDHAAF
+793 NNDHAAF
-800 GFMGHHLHWALHLL
+800 GFMGHHLRWALHLL
-814 QGHFAEAEETLGELP
+814 QGHFGEAEEVLAELP
-829 GAGYPYPGLLEA
+829 ASGYPYPGLLEA
-841 VTAVEQGDATPAL
+841 FTAVEQGDATPAL
-854 RLIAEQ
+854 RLVAEHA
-860 SDRAAPYP
+860 DRAAPYP

-880 QTAAITG
+880 QTASMTG
-887 DPRLITRAEDELTP
+887 DPRLIARAEDELTP
-901 YTGQWIVSLYG
+901 YTGQWVVSLYG

-932 QDAAVAALTEAAAS
+932 QDAAVAALTEAASS

-959 RLCLARSL
+959 RLNLARSL
-967 LARAGVAGAG
+967 LARSGAG
-977 VAGAGVARAE
+977 GGSGAG
-987 GAGPGPGAG
+987 GSS
-996 AGAVRA
+996 
-1002 GGAGDSGDA
+1002 GAGDA
-1011 GQARRLLGEVAR
+1011 GRARQLLGEVAR
-1023 EADELAMTHVE
+1023 EAGELTLHHVE
-1034 AEVIALRT
+1034 AEAAALRA
-1042 APPSTA
+1042 APPLTA
-1048 DPTATATTAAAADA
+1048 SVTATAALAPATAAADA
-1062 STVPRPD
+1062 SAATSVSRTQG
-1069 ASDPAVP
+1069 PAP
-1076 DPAAPSPA
+1076 DPHRGGGEAGAGVAADQDTA
-1084 AFWAQGPGA
+1084 AATPDRNTAPA
-1093 APGRGTARPSEAAQ
+1093 APGREKAA
-1107 AGAPAGS
+1107 APEGA
-1114 STGAFG
+1114 
-1120 GASAGARA
+1120 
-1128 VPSAEFRRNGP
+1128 SAEFRRNGP

-1174 VQLLAPEGGNLVVAA
+1174 VRLLAPEGGDLVVA

-1199 DEEAKRRYKEHLARL
+1199 DEEAKRRYKQHLDRL

-1220 AAARDDAQGVA
+1220 AAARDDTQQVE
-1231 KYDRERQA
+1231 KYDRERQS
-1239 LLDQLRSAAGLGG
+1239 LLDELRTAAGLGG

-1284 ALAAHLKASVT
+1284 ELAAHLRASVT

>member
-45 TDAAHEARRR
+45 TDAAQEARRR

-117 TDGPGPSTLTGG
+117 TDGPGPSTLPG
-129 APASAGAPGS
+129 AAPGA
-139 AGVRGGEPGAEAGTG
+139 AGVPGSDGARGGEAGTEAGTS
-154 PPGGPGAEAGTGP
+154 P

-277 TTGREPSPRLIDEVH
+277 TTGREPSPQLIDEVH

-352 RQVLAVVHGSPAAH
+352 RQVLAVVHGSPAPH

-390 SHDLLRE
+390 AHDLLRE
-397 TLYASLGEAEARGRH
+397 TLYASLDEAEARERH

-461 SGRLANEEAVG
+461 SGRLADEEAVG
-472 HYRRALAVASGAPGE
+472 HYRRALAVASGEPEETGE
-487 TGGPGGPGTSAGP
+487 TGETGEPGGPKASAGP

-512 HGGASG
+512 PGGASG
-518 GVPPCGPGTAG
+518 GAPACGPGPAG
-529 APGTADGTGA
+529 
-539 AHGTGT
+539 
-545 ADGTGAA
+545 GTGAA
-552 GGTGTTDGT
+552 GGTGI
-561 GTADTEGR
+561 ADAEGR

-580 LDLSGELRH
+580 LDLSGQLRH
-589 AGETAEAQR
+589 TGETAEAQR

-626 GSLGSRDVPTMGLLA
+626 GSLGGRDVPTTGLLA
-641 EAHHRITG
+641 EAHHMITG

-654 SLSDDRLAQELAIHI
+654 SISDDRLAQELAIHI

-701 RLELTEEMTVVG
+701 RLGLTDEMTVVG

-739 AFLDQFRAFVRLAE
+739 AFIDQFRAFVRLAE

-778 AEATTALEDDALDPE
+778 AEASTALEDDALDPE
-793 HNDHAAF
+793 SNDHVAF
-800 GFMGHHLHWALHLL
+800 GFMGHHLRWALHLL
-814 QGHFAEAEETLGELP
+814 QGHFAEAEEVLGLLP

-854 RLIAEQ
+854 RLMAEQ

-967 LARAGVAGAG
+967 LARAGAAGD
-977 VAGAGVARAE
+977 GAARAE
-987 GAGPGPGAG
+987 DAGSGPGADADAG

-1002 GGAGDSGDA
+1002 GGAGDRAGDA

-1023 EADELAMTHVE
+1023 EAGELAMNHVE
-1034 AEVIALRT
+1034 AEAAALRT
-1042 APPSTA
+1042 APPGTA
-1048 DPTATATTAAAADA
+1048 DPTATTAATTDA
-1062 STVPRPD
+1062 STAPRPS
-1069 ASDPAVP
+1069 ALRPSVSDPA
-1076 DPAAPSPA
+1076 AT
-1084 AFWAQGPGA
+1084 WAQLPGE
-1093 APGRGTARPSEAAQ
+1093 APGRGTAGPS
-1107 AGAPAGS
+1107 AGTPV
-1114 STGAFG
+1114 
-1120 GASAGARA
+1120 GASAGSSAGASARAPAGPRA

-1149 VHVPDAKGLRD
+1149 AHVPDAKGLRD

-1174 VQLLAPEGGNLVVAA
+1174 VQLLAPEGGDLVVA

-1220 AAARDDAQGVA
+1220 AAARDDVRGVE

-1272 RDTLRKLDTLHP
+1272 RDTLRKLETLHP

-1303 PEHSPDWRL
+1303 PDHSPDWRL

>member
-79 LRGLRRSATAAEWAA
+79 LRGLRRSATATEWAA

-106 LGDPVRVAMGG
+106 LGDPAAVA
-117 TDGPGPSTLTGG
+117 TGG
-129 APASAGAPGS
+129 AH
-139 AGVRGGEPGAEAGTG
+139 GGEPGAEAGAQGDTG
-154 PPGGPGAEAGTGP
+154 PPGGDW
-167 PGGGSPEGA
+167 PGGGPSEGA

-228 LLIGTYRDVEVDAPG
+228 LLIGTYRDVEVEAPG

-254 SRAATTLTL
+254 SRAAATLTL

-277 TTGREPSPRLIDEVH
+277 TTGREPAPQLVDEVH

-352 RQVLAVVHGSPAAH
+352 RQVLAVVHGAPVPH
-366 VDRLLEPAVV
+366 VDRLLESAVA

-390 SHDLLRE
+390 AHDLLRE
-397 TLYASLGEAEARGRH
+397 TLYASLDDAEARERH
-412 AAAVRSLDAH
+412 AAAVRALDAH

-429 RPGALARHAHLAGSA
+429 PPGALARHAHLAGDA
-444 LDRDRRIDLLLA
+444 LERDRRLDLLLA

-461 SGRLANEEAVG
+461 SGRLADEEAVG
-472 HYRRALAVASGAPGE
+472 HYRRALAVASGE
-487 TGGPGGPGTSAGP
+487 
-500 EGPGRPGEQRES
+500 E
-512 HGGASG
+512 
-518 GVPPCGPGTAG
+518 
-529 APGTADGTGA
+529 
-539 AHGTGT
+539 
-545 ADGTGAA
+545 
-552 GGTGTTDGT
+552 
-561 GTADTEGR
+561 
-569 GPDLRRAVLIG
+569 PDLRRAVLIG
-580 LDLSGELRH
+580 LDLAGQLRH

-598 LLDRSVALARELDE
+598 LLDRSVARARELDD
-612 PELLARVAITLYRD
+612 PELMGRVAITLHHD
-626 GSLGSRDVPTMGLLA
+626 GSLGGPGMSTKGLLA
-641 EAHHRITG
+641 EAHRRITG

-654 SLSDDRLAQELAIHI
+654 TLSDDRLAQELAINF
-669 MALARDGSD
+669 MALARSGSD

-688 RHDSVWGLGSAME
+688 RHDSVWGLGSAVE
-701 RLELTEEMTVVG
+701 RLGLTDEMTVVG
-713 RRTQHQDMELHATS
+713 RRTQHQDMELHAAS

-739 AFLDQFRAFVRLAE
+739 AFLDQFRTFVRLAE
-753 LTELPR
+753 LTALPR

-778 AEATTALEDDALDPE
+778 AEASTALADDALAPE
-793 HNDHAAF
+793 NNDHAAF
-800 GFMGHHLHWALHLL
+800 GFMGHHLRWALHLL
-814 QGHFAEAEETLGELP
+814 QGHFSEAEEVLAELP
-829 GAGYPYPGLLEA
+829 ASGYPYPGLLEA
-841 VTAVEQGDATPAL
+841 FTAVEQGDATPAL
-854 RLIAEQ
+854 RLVAEHA
-860 SDRAAPYP
+860 DRAAPYP

-880 QTAAITG
+880 QTASMTG
-887 DPRLITRAEDELTP
+887 DPRLIARAEDELTP
-901 YTGQWIVSLYG
+901 YTGQWVVSLYG

-932 QDAAVAALTEAAAS
+932 QDAAVAALTEAVSS

-959 RLCLARSL
+959 RLNLARSL
-967 LARAGVAGAG
+967 LARSGAG
-977 VAGAGVARAE
+977 GSS
-987 GAGPGPGAG
+987 
-996 AGAVRA
+996 
-1002 GGAGDSGDA
+1002 GAGDA
-1011 GQARRLLGEVAR
+1011 GRARQLLGEVAR
-1023 EADELAMTHVE
+1023 EAGELTLHRVAAE
-1034 AEVIALRT
+1034 AVALRA
-1042 APPSTA
+1042 APPLTA
-1048 DPTATATTAAAADA
+1048 SVTATAALAPATAAADA
-1062 STVPRPD
+1062 S
-1069 ASDPAVP
+1069 
-1076 DPAAPSPA
+1076 AATSVSR
-1084 AFWAQGPGA
+1084 AQGPAPDPHRGGGEAGAGVAADQDTAAAEPDRNTAPA
-1093 APGRGTARPSEAAQ
+1093 APGREKAA
-1107 AGAPAGS
+1107 APDGA
-1114 STGAFG
+1114 
-1120 GASAGARA
+1120 
-1128 VPSAEFRRNGP
+1128 SAEFRRNGP

-1174 VQLLAPEGGNLVVAA
+1174 VRLLAPEGGDLVVA

-1199 DEEAKRRYKEHLARL
+1199 DEEAKRRYKEHLDRL

-1220 AAARDDAQGVA
+1220 AAARDDTQQVE
-1231 KYDRERQA
+1231 KYDRERQS
-1239 LLDQLRSAAGLGG
+1239 LLDELRTAAGLGG

-1284 ALAAHLKASVT
+1284 ALAAHLRASVT

>member
-79 LRGLRRSATAAEWAA
+79 LRGLRRSATATEWAA

-106 LGDPVRVAMGG
+106 LGDPAAVA
-117 TDGPGPSTLTGG
+117 TGG
-129 APASAGAPGS
+129 PH
-139 AGVRGGEPGAEAGTG
+139 GGEPGAEAGAPGDTGPTGGEWTGGG
-154 PPGGPGAEAGTGP
+154 PPGW
-167 PGGGSPEGA
+167 GSSEGA

-199 VVLDDLHSSD
+199 VVLDDLHSAD

-228 LLIGTYRDVEVDAPG
+228 LLIGTYRDVEVEAPG

-254 SRAATTLTL
+254 SRAAATLTL

-277 TTGREPSPRLIDEVH
+277 TTGREPAPQLVDEVH

-352 RQVLAVVHGSPAAH
+352 RQVLAVVHGAPVPH
-366 VDRLLEPAVV
+366 VDRLLESAVV

-390 SHDLLRE
+390 AHDLLRE
-397 TLYASLGEAEARGRH
+397 TLYASLDDAEARERH
-412 AAAVRSLDAH
+412 AAAVRALDAH

-429 RPGALARHAHLAGSA
+429 PPGALARHAHLAGDA
-444 LDRDRRIDLLLA
+444 LERDRRLDLLLA

-461 SGRLANEEAVG
+461 SGRLADEEAAG
-472 HYRRALAVASGAPGE
+472 HYRRALAVASD
-487 TGGPGGPGTSAGP
+487 
-500 EGPGRPGEQRES
+500 ES
-512 HGGASG
+512 
-518 GVPPCGPGTAG
+518 
-529 APGTADGTGA
+529 GA
-539 AHGTGT
+539 A
-545 ADGTGAA
+545 
-552 GGTGTTDGT
+552 
-561 GTADTEGR
+561 GR

-580 LDLSGELRH
+580 LDLAGQLRH
-589 AGETAEAQR
+589 AGESAEAQR
-598 LLDRSVALARELDE
+598 LLDGAVARARELDD
-612 PELLARVAITLYRD
+612 PELLGRVAITLHGD
-626 GSLGSRDVPTMGLLA
+626 GFLGGPGVSTKGLLA
-641 EAHHRITG
+641 EAHRRITG

-654 SLSDDRLAQELAIHI
+654 SLSDDRLAQELAINF
-669 MALARDGSD
+669 MALARSGSD

-688 RHDSVWGLGSAME
+688 RHDSVWGLGSAVE
-701 RLELTEEMTVVG
+701 RLGLTDEMTVVG
-713 RRTQHQDMELHATS
+713 RRTQHHDMEMHAAS

-739 AFLDQFRAFVRLAE
+739 AFLDQFRTFVRLAE
-753 LTELPR
+753 LTALPR

-764 AVDTSLIAALQGRF
+764 AVDTSLIASLQGRF
-778 AEATTALEDDALDPE
+778 AEASTALADDALAPE
-793 HNDHAAF
+793 NNDHAVF
-800 GFMGHHLHWALHLL
+800 GFMAHHLRWALELL
-814 QGHFAEAEETLGELP
+814 QGHFAEAEEVLAELP
-829 GAGYPYPGLLEA
+829 ASGYPHPGLLEA
-841 VTAVEQGDATPAL
+841 ITAVEQGDATPAL
-854 RLIAEQ
+854 RLIAEHA
-860 SDRAAPYP
+860 DRAAPYP

-880 QTAAITG
+880 QTAALTG
-887 DPRLITRAEDELTP
+887 DPRLIARAEDELTP
-901 YTGQWIVSLYG
+901 FTGQWVVSLYG
-912 CDIGGPVDLWLG
+912 CDISGPVDLWLG

-932 QDAAVAALTEAAAS
+932 QDTAVAAFAEAAAS

-959 RLCLARSL
+959 RLCLAHSL
-967 LARAGVAGAG
+967 LARSD
-977 VAGAGVARAE
+977 
-987 GAGPGPGAG
+987 
-996 AGAVRA
+996 
-1002 GGAGDSGDA
+1002 AGDGSFAGDA
-1011 GQARRLLGEVAR
+1011 DRARRLLGEVAR
-1023 EADELAMTHVE
+1023 EAGELALDHMETD
-1034 AEVIALRT
+1034 ASALRAT
-1042 APPSTA
+1042 PPLAGSATASAATAALAPATAASDASAATSVSRTQGPAPDPSGSGGGSGAGGGVAAVPGREKAAAEPGRERAAAPPGP
-1048 DPTATATTAAAADA
+1048 DTAAAQD
-1062 STVPRPD
+1062 
-1069 ASDPAVP
+1069 
-1076 DPAAPSPA
+1076 
-1084 AFWAQGPGA
+1084 GA
-1093 APGRGTARPSEAAQ
+1093 
-1107 AGAPAGS
+1107 
-1114 STGAFG
+1114 
-1120 GASAGARA
+1120 
-1128 VPSAEFRRNGP
+1128 SAEFRRNGP

-1149 VHVPDAKGLRD
+1149 VHIPDAKGLRD

-1174 VQLLAPEGGNLVVAA
+1174 VRLLAPEGGDLAVA
-1189 AGQLGGDPVL
+1189 AGQFGGDPVL
-1199 DEEAKRRYKEHLARL
+1199 DEEAKRRYKEHLDRL

-1220 AAARDDAQGVA
+1220 AAARDDTQQVE
-1231 KYDRERQA
+1231 KYGRERQA
-1239 LLDQLRSAAGLGG
+1239 LLDELRTAAGLGG

>member
-94 AQEASDGRLAVL
+94 AQEASEGRLAVL

-117 TDGPGPSTLTGG
+117 TDGPGPSTLPG
-129 APASAGAPGS
+129 ASPGAAGAPGS
-139 AGVRGGEPGAEAGTG
+139 DGARGGEPGTEAGTS
-154 PPGGPGAEAGTGP
+154 P

-277 TTGREPSPRLIDEVH
+277 TTGREPAPQLIDEVH

-352 RQVLAVVHGSPAAH
+352 RQVLAVVHGSPAPH

-390 SHDLLRE
+390 AHDLLRE
-397 TLYASLGEAEARGRH
+397 TLYASLDEAEARERH

-429 RPGALARHAHLAGSA
+429 RPGALARHAHLAGGA

-461 SGRLANEEAVG
+461 SGRLADEEAVG
-472 HYRRALAVASGAPGE
+472 HYRRALAVASGEPGE
-487 TGGPGGPGTSAGP
+487 S
-500 EGPGRPGEQRES
+500 GESGEFP
-512 HGGASG
+512 GGASG
-518 GVPPCGPGTAG
+518 GVP
-529 APGTADGTGA
+529 
-539 AHGTGT
+539 
-545 ADGTGAA
+545 A
-552 GGTGTTDGT
+552 GGTGTAGVPGAADRTGAADGT
-561 GTADTEGR
+561 GTADAEGR

-580 LDLSGELRH
+580 LDLSGQLRH
-589 AGETAEAQR
+589 AEETAEAQR

-612 PELLARVAITLYRD
+612 PELLARVAITLHRD
-626 GSLGSRDVPTMGLLA
+626 SSLGGRDVPTMGLLA

-649 KEGQE
+649 KGGQK

-701 RLELTEEMTVVG
+701 RLGLTDEMTVVG

-739 AFLDQFRAFVRLAE
+739 AFIDQFRAFVRLAE

-778 AEATTALEDDALDPE
+778 AEASATLEDDALDPDN
-793 HNDHAAF
+793 NDHAAF
-800 GFMGHHLHWALHLL
+800 GFMGHHLHWAQHLL
-814 QGHFAEAEETLGELP
+814 QGRFAEAEEVLGLLP

-880 QTAAITG
+880 QTAAVTG

-932 QDAAVAALTEAAAS
+932 QDAAVAAFTEAAAS

-967 LARAGVAGAG
+967 LARAGAVGDG
-977 VAGAGVARAE
+977 DARAE
-987 GAGPGPGAG
+987 GTGSGAG
-996 AGAVRA
+996 AGAVCA
-1002 GGAGDSGDA
+1002 EGAGDSAGAGDA

-1023 EADELAMTHVE
+1023 EAGELAMAHVE
-1034 AEVIALRT
+1034 AEAAALRT

-1048 DPTATATTAAAADA
+1048 DPTATADA
-1062 STVPRPD
+1062 STTPRP
-1069 ASDPAVP
+1069 ATSGPATSG
-1076 DPAAPSPA
+1076 PAGP
-1084 AFWAQGPGA
+1084 WAQGPGA
-1093 APGRGTARPSEAAQ
+1093 APGRGTAGPSAGPSAG
-1107 AGAPAGS
+1107 ASVGAPAG
-1114 STGAFG
+1114 T
-1120 GASAGARA
+1120 RA

-1160 LHSLLGLPGADVPA
+1160 LHSLLGLPGTDVPA
-1174 VQLLAPEGGNLVVAA
+1174 VQLLAPEGGDLVVA

-1220 AAARDDAQGVA
+1220 AAARDDARGVE

>member
-1 MTPALFGRDHPA
+1 MTPALFGRDHPV
-13 GVLRSEIARATDS
+13 GVLRSEIVRATDS

-68 NTPGYWPWVQI
+68 TTPGYWPWVQV

-106 LGDPVRVAMGG
+106 LGDPARVVTGG
-117 TDGPGPSTLTGG
+117 SDGPGPSTL
-129 APASAGAPGS
+129 SAPGAA
-139 AGVRGGEPGAEAGTG
+139 AGGPDSGAAQGGEPGTATGTS
-154 PPGGPGAEAGTGP
+154 PPGDGSPGHGS
-167 PGGGSPEGA
+167 PGGGFPGGGAPEGP

-228 LLIGTYRDVEVDAPG
+228 LLIGTYRDVEVEAPG

-254 SRAATTLTL
+254 SRAASTLTL

-277 TTGREPSPRLIDEVH
+277 TTGREPAPQLVDEVH

-305 ARLWHSGSPVS
+305 ARLWHSGAPVS

-352 RQVLAVVHGSPAAH
+352 RQVLAVVHGAPVPH
-366 VDRLLEPAVV
+366 VERLLESAVV

-390 SHDLLRE
+390 AHDLLRE
-397 TLYASLGEAEARGRH
+397 TLYASLDEAEAREAH
-412 AAAVRSLDAH
+412 AAAVRALDAH
-422 GGLGDAV
+422 GGIGDAV
-429 RPGALARHAHLAGSA
+429 GPGELARHAHLAGGA
-444 LDRDRRIDLLLA
+444 LERDRRIDLLLA

-461 SGRLANEEAVG
+461 SGRLAEEEAVG
-472 HYRRALAVASGAPGE
+472 HYRRALAVASGE
-487 TGGPGGPGTSAGP
+487 
-500 EGPGRPGEQRES
+500 
-512 HGGASG
+512 
-518 GVPPCGPGTAG
+518 
-529 APGTADGTGA
+529 D
-539 AHGTGT
+539 
-545 ADGTGAA
+545 
-552 GGTGTTDGT
+552 
-561 GTADTEGR
+561 
-569 GPDLRRAVLIG
+569 PDLRRAALIG
-580 LDLSGELRH
+580 LDLAGQLRH
-589 AGETAEAQR
+589 AGEGAEAQR
-598 LLDRSVALARELDE
+598 LLDGAVARTRELDD

-626 GSLGSRDVPTMGLLA
+626 GSMGGGHDASTRDLLLGAHRGL
-641 EAHHRITG
+641 TG

-654 SLSDDRLAQELAIHI
+654 NLSDDRLAQELAIHI
-669 MALARDGSD
+669 MALARGGSD

-688 RHDSVWGLGSAME
+688 RHDSVWGLGSAVE
-701 RLELTEEMTVVG
+701 RIELTDEMTVIG
-713 RRTQHQDMELHATS
+713 RRTRHQDMELHATS

-739 AFLDQFRAFVRLAE
+739 AFVDQFRTFVRLAE
-753 LTELPR
+753 QTELPR

-764 AVDTSLIAALQGRF
+764 AVDTSLIASLQGRF
-778 AEATTALEDDALDPE
+778 AEATTALRDEALDPE
-793 HNDHAAF
+793 NNDHAAF
-800 GFMGHHLHWALHLL
+800 GFMGHHLRWALHLL
-814 QGHFAEAEETLGELP
+814 QGHFAEAEEVLGRLP
-829 GAGYPYPGLLEA
+829 ASGYPYPGLLES

-860 SDRAAPYP
+860 TDRDGPYP

-880 QTAAITG
+880 QTAAVTG
-887 DPRLITRAEDELTP
+887 DRRLIARAEDELTP

-924 MLAAARDD
+924 LLAAARGD

-959 RLCLARSL
+959 RLGLARALLARSGT
-967 LARAGVAGAG
+967 AGSG
-977 VAGAGVARAE
+977 AE
-987 GAGPGPGAG
+987 GG
-996 AGAVRA
+996 
-1002 GGAGDSGDA
+1002 GDA
-1011 GQARRLLGEVAR
+1011 GRARRLLGEVIR
-1023 EADELAMTHVE
+1023 EAGELDLSHLE
-1034 AEVIALRT
+1034 AEASALRT
-1042 APPSTA
+1042 APPTAPRTVAVAVA
-1048 DPTATATTAAAADA
+1048 DPGTDA
-1062 STVPRPD
+1062 S
-1069 ASDPAVP
+1069 
-1076 DPAAPSPA
+1076 
-1084 AFWAQGPGA
+1084 A
-1093 APGRGTARPSEAAQ
+1093 APGA
-1107 AGAPAGS
+1107 
-1114 STGAFG
+1114 
-1120 GASAGARA
+1120 
-1128 VPSAEFRRNGP
+1128 AEFRRNGP

-1174 VQLLAPEGGNLVVAA
+1174 VQLLAPEGGELVVA

-1199 DEEAKRRYKEHLARL
+1199 DEEAKRRYKERLARL

-1220 AAARDDAQGVA
+1220 AAARDDTRQVET
-1231 KYDRERQA
+1231 YDRERQA
-1239 LLDQLRSAAGLGG
+1239 LLDELRTAAGLGG

-1272 RDTLRKLDTLHP
+1272 RDTLRKLETLHP

>member
-117 TDGPGPSTLTGG
+117 TDGPGPSTLPG
-129 APASAGAPGS
+129 AAPGAAGAPGS
-139 AGVRGGEPGAEAGTG
+139 DRAHGGEPGTEAGTS
-154 PPGGPGAEAGTGP
+154 P
-167 PGGGSPEGA
+167 PGGGPPEGA

-277 TTGREPSPRLIDEVH
+277 TTGREPSPQLIDEVH

-352 RQVLAVVHGSPAAH
+352 RQVLAVVHGSPAPH

-390 SHDLLRE
+390 AHDLLRE
-397 TLYASLGEAEARGRH
+397 TLYASLDEAEARERH

-461 SGRLANEEAVG
+461 SGRLADEEAVG
-472 HYRRALAVASGAPGE
+472 HYRRALAVASGEPGE
-487 TGGPGGPGTSAGP
+487 SGESGESGQSGEPGGPGASAGP
-500 EGPGRPGEQRES
+500 EGPGRPGERRES
-512 HGGASG
+512 PGGTSG
-518 GVPPCGPGTAG
+518 GVPACGPGTAG
-529 APGTADGTGA
+529 APGAADGTGSA
-539 AHGTGT
+539 N
-545 ADGTGAA
+545 
-552 GGTGTTDGT
+552 GT

-580 LDLSGELRH
+580 LDLSGQLRH

-612 PELLARVAITLYRD
+612 PELLARVAITLHRD

-701 RLELTEEMTVVG
+701 RLGLTDEMTVVG

-739 AFLDQFRAFVRLAE
+739 AFIDQFRAFVRLAE

-759 FALGI
+759 FALGV

-778 AEATTALEDDALDPE
+778 AEASTALEDDALDPE
-793 HNDHAAF
+793 NNDHVAF
-800 GFMGHHLHWALHLL
+800 GFMGHHLSWALHLL
-814 QGHFAEAEETLGELP
+814 QGHFAEAEEVLGLLP

-932 QDAAVAALTEAAAS
+932 RDAAVAALTEAAAS

-967 LARAGVAGAG
+967 LARAGAAGGGVAGGGVAGGGVAGGG
-977 VAGAGVARAE
+977 VAGAE
-987 GAGPGPGAG
+987 GAGAGPG

-1002 GGAGDSGDA
+1002 GGAGDSAGDA
-1011 GQARRLLGEVAR
+1011 GQARRLLAEVAR
-1023 EADELAMTHVE
+1023 EAGELAMTHVE
-1034 AEVIALRT
+1034 AEITALRT

-1048 DPTATATTAAAADA
+1048 DPTPTATTAAATDA
-1062 STVPRPD
+1062 STTPRSD
-1069 ASDPAVP
+1069 ASDPAVSG
-1076 DPAAPSPA
+1076 PAAP
-1084 AFWAQGPGA
+1084 WAQDPGA
-1093 APGRGTARPSEAAQ
+1093 APGRGTEGPS

-1114 STGAFG
+1114 SA
-1120 GASAGARA
+1120 GASVGTPTGTRA

-1160 LHSLLGLPGADVPA
+1160 LHSLLGLPGTDVPA
-1174 VQLLAPEGGNLVVAA
+1174 VQLLAPEGGDLVVA

-1220 AAARDDAQGVA
+1220 AAARDDARGVE

>member
-79 LRGLRRSATAAEWAA
+79 LRGLRRSATATEWAA

-106 LGDPVRVAMGG
+106 LGDPAAVA
-117 TDGPGPSTLTGG
+117 TGG
-129 APASAGAPGS
+129 PH
-139 AGVRGGEPGAEAGTG
+139 GGEPGAEAGAPGDTSPTGGDWTGGG
-154 PPGGPGAEAGTGP
+154 PPGW
-167 PGGGSPEGA
+167 GSSEGA
-176 EAFGLFDAV
+176 EAFGVFDAV

-199 VVLDDLHSSD
+199 VVLDDLHSAD

-228 LLIGTYRDVEVDAPG
+228 LLIGTYRDVEVEAPG

-254 SRAATTLTL
+254 SRAAATLTL

-277 TTGREPSPRLIDEVH
+277 TTGREPAPQLVDEVH

-352 RQVLAVVHGSPAAH
+352 RQVLAVVHGAPVPH
-366 VDRLLEPAVV
+366 VDRLLESAVV

-390 SHDLLRE
+390 AHDLLRE
-397 TLYASLGEAEARGRH
+397 TLYASLDDAEARERH
-412 AAAVRSLDAH
+412 AAAVRALDAH

-429 RPGALARHAHLAGSA
+429 PPGALARHAHLAGDA
-444 LDRDRRIDLLLA
+444 LKRDRRLDLLLA
-456 AARDA
+456 AARYA
-461 SGRLANEEAVG
+461 SGRLADEEAAG
-472 HYRRALAVASGAPGE
+472 HYRRALAVASD
-487 TGGPGGPGTSAGP
+487 
-500 EGPGRPGEQRES
+500 ES
-512 HGGASG
+512 
-518 GVPPCGPGTAG
+518 
-529 APGTADGTGA
+529 GA
-539 AHGTGT
+539 A
-545 ADGTGAA
+545 
-552 GGTGTTDGT
+552 
-561 GTADTEGR
+561 GR

-580 LDLSGELRH
+580 LDLAGQLRH
-589 AGETAEAQR
+589 AGESAEAQR
-598 LLDRSVALARELDE
+598 LLDGAVARARELDD
-612 PELLARVAITLYRD
+612 PELLGRVAITLHGD
-626 GSLGSRDVPTMGLLA
+626 GFLGGPGMSTKGLLA
-641 EAHHRITG
+641 EAHRRITG

-654 SLSDDRLAQELAIHI
+654 SLSDDRLAQELAINF
-669 MALARDGSD
+669 MALARSGSD
-678 DEALAFSLWA
+678 DEALVFSLWA
-688 RHDSVWGLGSAME
+688 RHDSVWGLGSAVE
-701 RLELTEEMTVVG
+701 RLGLTDEMTVVG
-713 RRTQHQDMELHATS
+713 RRTQHHDMEMHAAS

-739 AFLDQFRAFVRLAE
+739 AFLDQFRTFVRLAE
-753 LTELPR
+753 LTALPR

-764 AVDTSLIAALQGRF
+764 AVDTSLIASLQGRF
-778 AEATTALEDDALDPE
+778 AEASTALADDALAPE
-793 HNDHAAF
+793 NNDHAVF
-800 GFMGHHLHWALHLL
+800 GFMAHHLRWALELL
-814 QGHFAEAEETLGELP
+814 QGHFAEAEEVLAELP
-829 GAGYPYPGLLEA
+829 ASGYPHPGLLEA
-841 VTAVEQGDATPAL
+841 ITAVEQGDATPAL
-854 RLIAEQ
+854 RLIAEHA
-860 SDRAAPYP
+860 DRAAPYP

-880 QTAAITG
+880 QTAALTG
-887 DPRLITRAEDELTP
+887 DPRLIARAEDELTP
-901 YTGQWIVSLYG
+901 FTGQWVVSLYG
-912 CDIGGPVDLWLG
+912 CDISGPVDLWLG

-932 QDAAVAALTEAAAS
+932 QDTAVAAFAEAAAS
-946 SDRLGARPWAVRA
+946 SDRLAARPWAVRA
-959 RLCLARSL
+959 RLCLAHSL
-967 LARAGVAGAG
+967 LARSD
-977 VAGAGVARAE
+977 
-987 GAGPGPGAG
+987 
-996 AGAVRA
+996 
-1002 GGAGDSGDA
+1002 AGDGSFAGDA
-1011 GQARRLLGEVAR
+1011 DRARRLLGEVAR
-1023 EADELAMTHVE
+1023 EAGELALDHMETE
-1034 AEVIALRT
+1034 ASALRAT
-1042 APPSTA
+1042 PPLAGSATASAATAALAPATAASDASAATSVSRTQGPAPDPSGSGAGGGVAAVPGREKAAAEPGRERAAAPPGP
-1048 DPTATATTAAAADA
+1048 DTAAAQD
-1062 STVPRPD
+1062 
-1069 ASDPAVP
+1069 
-1076 DPAAPSPA
+1076 
-1084 AFWAQGPGA
+1084 GA
-1093 APGRGTARPSEAAQ
+1093 
-1107 AGAPAGS
+1107 
-1114 STGAFG
+1114 
-1120 GASAGARA
+1120 
-1128 VPSAEFRRNGP
+1128 SAEFRRNGP

-1149 VHVPDAKGLRD
+1149 VHIPDAKGLRD

-1174 VQLLAPEGGNLVVAA
+1174 VRLLAPEGGDLAVA
-1189 AGQLGGDPVL
+1189 AGQFGGDPVL
-1199 DEEAKRRYKEHLARL
+1199 DEEAKRRYKEHLDRL

-1220 AAARDDAQGVA
+1220 AAARDDTQQVE
-1231 KYDRERQA
+1231 KYGRERQA
-1239 LLDQLRSAAGLGG
+1239 LLDELRTAAGLGG
-1252 RTRRLG
+1252 RARRLG

>member
-1 MTPALFGRDHPA
+1 MTPALFGRDHLV

-68 NTPGYWPWVQI
+68 NTPGYWPWVQV

-106 LGDPVRVAMGG
+106 LGDPVRFATGG
-117 TDGPGPSTLTGG
+117 SDGPGPTTLSVPGAAAGG
-129 APASAGAPGS
+129 PGAGA
-139 AGVRGGEPGAEAGTG
+139 AQGGEPGTATGTS
-154 PPGGPGAEAGTGP
+154 P
-167 PGGGSPEGA
+167 PGGGSPGHGSPGGGPAEGP

-228 LLIGTYRDVEVDAPG
+228 LLIGTYRDVEVEAPG

-254 SRAATTLTL
+254 SRAASTLTL

-277 TTGREPSPRLIDEVH
+277 TTGREPAPQLVDEVH

-305 ARLWHSGSPVS
+305 ARLWHSGAPVS

-331 LLPEPVVSLLTS
+331 LLPEPVVALLTS

-352 RQVLAVVHGSPAAH
+352 RQVLAVVHGSPVPH
-366 VDRLLEPAVV
+366 VERLLESAVV

-390 SHDLLRE
+390 AHDLLRE
-397 TLYASLGEAEARGRH
+397 TLYASLDDAEAREAH
-412 AAAVRSLDAH
+412 AAAVRALDAH
-422 GGLGDAV
+422 GGIGDAV
-429 RPGALARHAHLAGSA
+429 GPGQLARHAHLAGGA
-444 LDRDRRIDLLLA
+444 LERDRRIGLLLA

-461 SGRLANEEAVG
+461 SGRLADEEAVG
-472 HYRRALAVASGAPGE
+472 HYRRALAVASGE
-487 TGGPGGPGTSAGP
+487 
-500 EGPGRPGEQRES
+500 
-512 HGGASG
+512 
-518 GVPPCGPGTAG
+518 
-529 APGTADGTGA
+529 D
-539 AHGTGT
+539 
-545 ADGTGAA
+545 
-552 GGTGTTDGT
+552 
-561 GTADTEGR
+561 
-569 GPDLRRAVLIG
+569 PDLRRAALIG
-580 LDLSGELRH
+580 LDLAEQLRH
-589 AGETAEAQR
+589 AGESAEAQR
-598 LLDRSVALARELDE
+598 LLDGAVARTRELDD
-612 PELLARVAITLYRD
+612 PELLARVAIILYRD
-626 GSLGSRDVPTMGLLA
+626 GSMGGGHDASTRDLLVGAHRGL
-641 EAHHRITG
+641 TG

-654 SLSDDRLAQELAIHI
+654 NLSDDRLAQELAIHI
-669 MALARDGSD
+669 MALARSGSD

-688 RHDSVWGLGSAME
+688 RHDSVWGLGSAVE
-701 RLELTEEMTVVG
+701 RIELTDEMTVIG
-713 RRTQHQDMELHATS
+713 RRTRHQDMELHATS

-739 AFLDQFRAFVRLAE
+739 AFVDQFRTFVRLAE
-753 LTELPR
+753 QTELPR

-764 AVDTSLIAALQGRF
+764 AVDTSLIASLQGRF
-778 AEATTALEDDALDPE
+778 AEATTALRDEALDPAN
-793 HNDHAAF
+793 NDHAAF
-800 GFMGHHLHWALHLL
+800 GFMGHHLRWALHLL
-814 QGHFAEAEETLGELP
+814 QGHFAEAEEVLGRLP
-829 GAGYPYPGLLEA
+829 AAGYPYPGLLES

-860 SDRAAPYP
+860 TDRDGPYP

-880 QTAAITG
+880 QTAAVTG
-887 DPRLITRAEDELTP
+887 DRRLIARAEDELTP

-932 QDAAVAALTEAAAS
+932 QDAAVPALTEAAAS

-959 RLCLARSL
+959 RLGLARAL
-967 LARAGVAGAG
+967 LARAGADSAGG
-977 VAGAGVARAE
+977 RSGGAE
-987 GAGPGPGAG
+987 GGGA
-996 AGAVRA
+996 AA
-1002 GGAGDSGDA
+1002 GGGDA
-1011 GQARRLLGEVAR
+1011 GRARRLLGEVAR
-1023 EADELAMTHVE
+1023 EAGELDLRHLE
-1034 AEVIALRT
+1034 AEASALRT
-1042 APPSTA
+1042 APPTA
-1048 DPTATATTAAAADA
+1048 PRTVAASATAWTGAT
-1062 STVPRPD
+1062 
-1069 ASDPAVP
+1069 
-1076 DPAAPSPA
+1076 
-1084 AFWAQGPGA
+1084 A
-1093 APGRGTARPSEAAQ
+1093 APGP
-1107 AGAPAGS
+1107 
-1114 STGAFG
+1114 
-1120 GASAGARA
+1120 
-1128 VPSAEFRRNGP
+1128 AEFRRNGP

-1174 VQLLAPEGGNLVVAA
+1174 VQLLAPEGGELVVA

-1199 DEEAKRRYKEHLARL
+1199 DEEAKRRYKERLARL

-1220 AAARDDAQGVA
+1220 AAARDDTRQVET
-1231 KYDRERQA
+1231 YDRERQA
-1239 LLDQLRSAAGLGG
+1239 LLDELRTAAGLGG

-1272 RDTLRKLDTLHP
+1272 RDTLRKLETLHP

>member
-117 TDGPGPSTLTGG
+117 TDGPGPSTLPG
-129 APASAGAPGS
+129 AAPGAAGAPGS
-139 AGVRGGEPGAEAGTG
+139 DGAHGGEPGTEAGTS
-154 PPGGPGAEAGTGP
+154 P
-167 PGGGSPEGA
+167 PGGGPPEGA

-277 TTGREPSPRLIDEVH
+277 TTGREPSPQLIDEVH

-352 RQVLAVVHGSPAAH
+352 RQVLAVVHGSPAPH

-390 SHDLLRE
+390 AHDLLRE
-397 TLYASLGEAEARGRH
+397 TLYASLDEAEARERH

-461 SGRLANEEAVG
+461 SGRLADEEAVG
-472 HYRRALAVASGAPGE
+472 HYRRALAVASGEPGE
-487 TGGPGGPGTSAGP
+487 SGESGESGQSGQSGEPGGPGASAGP
-500 EGPGRPGEQRES
+500 EGPGRPGERRES
-512 HGGASG
+512 SGGTSG
-518 GVPPCGPGTAG
+518 GVPACGPGTAG
-529 APGTADGTGA
+529 APGAADGTG
-539 AHGTGT
+539 T
-545 ADGTGAA
+545 AN
-552 GGTGTTDGT
+552 GT
-561 GTADTEGR
+561 GTADTEDR

-580 LDLSGELRH
+580 LDLSGQLRH

-612 PELLARVAITLYRD
+612 PELLARVAITLHRD

-701 RLELTEEMTVVG
+701 RLGLTDEMTVVG

-739 AFLDQFRAFVRLAE
+739 AFIDQFRAFVRLAE

-759 FALGI
+759 FALGV

-778 AEATTALEDDALDPE
+778 AEASTALEDDALDPE
-793 HNDHAAF
+793 SNDHVAF
-800 GFMGHHLHWALHLL
+800 GFMGHHLSWALHLL
-814 QGHFAEAEETLGELP
+814 QGHFAEAEEVLGLLP

-932 QDAAVAALTEAAAS
+932 RDAAVAALTEAAAS

-967 LARAGVAGAG
+967 LARAGAAGGG
-977 VAGAGVARAE
+977 VAGAE
-987 GAGPGPGAG
+987 GAGAGPG

-1002 GGAGDSGDA
+1002 GGAGDSAGDA
-1011 GQARRLLGEVAR
+1011 GQARRLLAEVAR
-1023 EADELAMTHVE
+1023 EAGELAMTHVE
-1034 AEVIALRT
+1034 AEVTALRT

-1048 DPTATATTAAAADA
+1048 DPTPTATTAAATDA
-1062 STVPRPD
+1062 STTPRPA
-1069 ASDPAVP
+1069 ASDPAASG
-1076 DPAAPSPA
+1076 PAAP
-1084 AFWAQGPGA
+1084 WAQDPGA
-1093 APGRGTARPSEAAQ
+1093 APGRGAEGPSAGAS
-1107 AGAPAGS
+1107 AGSSAGASVGAPAG
-1114 STGAFG
+1114 T
-1120 GASAGARA
+1120 RA

-1160 LHSLLGLPGADVPA
+1160 LHSLLGLPGTDVPA
-1174 VQLLAPEGGNLVVAA
+1174 VQLLAPEGGDLVVA

-1220 AAARDDAQGVA
+1220 AAARDDARGVE

>member
-117 TDGPGPSTLTGG
+117 TDGPGPSTLPG
-129 APASAGAPGS
+129 AAPGAAGAPGS
-139 AGVRGGEPGAEAGTG
+139 DGAHGGEPGTEAGTS
-154 PPGGPGAEAGTGP
+154 P
-167 PGGGSPEGA
+167 PGGGPPEGA

-277 TTGREPSPRLIDEVH
+277 TTGREPSPQLIDEVH

-352 RQVLAVVHGSPAAH
+352 RQVLAVVHGSPAPH

-390 SHDLLRE
+390 AHDLLRE
-397 TLYASLGEAEARGRH
+397 TLYASLDEAEARERH

-461 SGRLANEEAVG
+461 SGRLADEEAVG
-472 HYRRALAVASGAPGE
+472 HYRRALAVASGEPGE
-487 TGGPGGPGTSAGP
+487 SGESGESGQSGEPGGPRASAGP
-500 EGPGRPGEQRES
+500 EGPGRPGERRES
-512 HGGASG
+512 PGGTSG
-518 GVPPCGPGTAG
+518 GVPACGPGTAG
-529 APGTADGTGA
+529 APGAADGTG
-539 AHGTGT
+539 T
-545 ADGTGAA
+545 AN
-552 GGTGTTDGT
+552 GT
-561 GTADTEGR
+561 GTADTEDR

-580 LDLSGELRH
+580 LDLSGQLRH

-612 PELLARVAITLYRD
+612 PELLARVAITLHRD

-701 RLELTEEMTVVG
+701 RLGLTDEMTVVG

-739 AFLDQFRAFVRLAE
+739 AFIDQFRAFVRLAE

-759 FALGI
+759 FALGV

-778 AEATTALEDDALDPE
+778 AEASTALEDDALDPE
-793 HNDHAAF
+793 SNDHVAF
-800 GFMGHHLHWALHLL
+800 GFMGHHLSWALHLL
-814 QGHFAEAEETLGELP
+814 QGHFAEAEEVLGLLP

-932 QDAAVAALTEAAAS
+932 RDAAVAALTEAAAS

-967 LARAGVAGAG
+967 LARAGAAGGGVAGGG
-977 VAGAGVARAE
+977 VAGAE
-987 GAGPGPGAG
+987 GAGAGPG

-1002 GGAGDSGDA
+1002 GGAGDSAGDA
-1011 GQARRLLGEVAR
+1011 GQARRLLAEVAR
-1023 EADELAMTHVE
+1023 EAGELAMTHVE
-1034 AEVIALRT
+1034 AEVTALRT

-1048 DPTATATTAAAADA
+1048 DPTPTATTAAATDA
-1062 STVPRPD
+1062 STTPRSA
-1069 ASDPAVP
+1069 ASDPAVSG
-1076 DPAAPSPA
+1076 PAAP
-1084 AFWAQGPGA
+1084 WAQDPGA
-1093 APGRGTARPSEAAQ
+1093 APGRGTEGPS

-1114 STGAFG
+1114 SAGASVGAPTGAL
-1120 GASAGARA
+1120 A
-1128 VPSAEFRRNGP
+1128 VPSAEFRRHGP

-1160 LHSLLGLPGADVPA
+1160 LHSLLGLPGADVLA
-1174 VQLLAPEGGNLVVAA
+1174 VQLLAPEGGDLVVA

-1220 AAARDDAQGVA
+1220 AAARDDARGVE

>member
-117 TDGPGPSTLTGG
+117 TDGPGPSTLPAPGVAPG
-129 APASAGAPGS
+129 AAGAPGS
-139 AGVRGGEPGAEAGTG
+139 DGARGGEPGTEAGTS
-154 PPGGPGAEAGTGP
+154 P

-263 TGLGRDEVGALMTV
+263 TGLGRDEVGRLMAV
-277 TTGREPSPRLIDEVH
+277 TTGREPAPQLIDEVH

-390 SHDLLRE
+390 AHDLLRE
-397 TLYASLGEAEARGRH
+397 TLYASLDEAEARERH

-461 SGRLANEEAVG
+461 SGRLADEEAVG
-472 HYRRALAVASGAPGE
+472 HYRRALAVASGEPGE
-487 TGGPGGPGTSAGP
+487 SGESGEPGGPGASVGP
-500 EGPGRPGEQRES
+500 EGPGRPGEPRES
-512 HGGASG
+512 PGGASG
-518 GVPPCGPGTAG
+518 GVPAC
-529 APGTADGTGA
+529 
-539 AHGTGT
+539 GTGT

-552 GGTGTTDGT
+552 DGT
-561 GTADTEGR
+561 STADAEGR

-580 LDLSGELRH
+580 LDLSGQLRH

-612 PELLARVAITLYRD
+612 PELLARVAITLHRD
-626 GSLGSRDVPTMGLLA
+626 SSLGGRDVPTMGLLA

-669 MALARDGSD
+669 MALARNGSD

-701 RLELTEEMTVVG
+701 RLGLTDEMTVVG

-739 AFLDQFRAFVRLAE
+739 AFIGQFRAFVRLAE

-778 AEATTALEDDALDPE
+778 AEASTALEDDALDPE
-793 HNDHAAF
+793 SNDHVAF
-800 GFMGHHLHWALHLL
+800 GFMGHHLRWALHLL
-814 QGHFAEAEETLGELP
+814 QGHFAEAEEVLGLLP

-860 SDRAAPYP
+860 ADRAAPYP

-967 LARAGVAGAG
+967 LARAGAAGAG
-977 VAGAGVARAE
+977 AGDDGVARAE
-987 GAGPGPGAG
+987 CTGSGPGPGVG
-996 AGAVRA
+996 AMRA
-1002 GGAGDSGDA
+1002 EGAGDSPGDA

-1023 EADELAMTHVE
+1023 EAGELAMTHVE
-1034 AEVIALRT
+1034 AEAAALHT

-1048 DPTATATTAAAADA
+1048 DPAATTAAATDA
-1062 STVPRPD
+1062 STTPRLSV
-1069 ASDPAVP
+1069 SDPSVSG
-1076 DPAAPSPA
+1076 PAAPR
-1084 AFWAQGPGA
+1084 AQDPDA
-1093 APGRGTARPSEAAQ
+1093 APGRGTAGASAGSSAGAS
-1107 AGAPAGS
+1107 AGAPAG
-1114 STGAFG
+1114 T
-1120 GASAGARA
+1120 RA

-1160 LHSLLGLPGADVPA
+1160 LHSLLGLPGSDVPA
-1174 VQLLAPEGGNLVVAA
+1174 VQLLAPEGGDLVVA

-1220 AAARDDAQGVA
+1220 AAARDDARGVE

-1303 PEHSPDWRL
+1303 PEHSPVWRL

>member
-79 LRGLRRSATAAEWAA
+79 LRGLRRSATATEWAA
-94 AQEASDGRLAVL
+94 AQETSDGRLAVL
-106 LGDPVRVAMGG
+106 LGDPAAVA
-117 TDGPGPSTLTGG
+117 TGG
-129 APASAGAPGS
+129 PH
-139 AGVRGGEPGAEAGTG
+139 GGEPGAEAGAPGDTGPTGGEWTGGG
-154 PPGGPGAEAGTGP
+154 PPGW
-167 PGGGSPEGA
+167 GSSEGA

-199 VVLDDLHSSD
+199 VVLDDLHSAD

-228 LLIGTYRDVEVDAPG
+228 LLIGTYRDVEVEAPG

-254 SRAATTLTL
+254 SRAAATLTL
-263 TGLGRDEVGALMTV
+263 TGLGRDEVGALMTL
-277 TTGREPSPRLIDEVH
+277 TTGREPAPQLVDEVH

-352 RQVLAVVHGSPAAH
+352 RQVLAVVHGAPVPH
-366 VDRLLEPAVV
+366 VDRLLESAVV

-390 SHDLLRE
+390 AHDLLRE
-397 TLYASLGEAEARGRH
+397 TLYASLDDAEARERH
-412 AAAVRSLDAH
+412 AAAVRALDAH

-429 RPGALARHAHLAGSA
+429 PPGALARHAHLAGDA
-444 LDRDRRIDLLLA
+444 LERDRRLDLLLA

-461 SGRLANEEAVG
+461 SGRLADEEAAG
-472 HYRRALAVASGAPGE
+472 HYRRALAVASD
-487 TGGPGGPGTSAGP
+487 
-500 EGPGRPGEQRES
+500 ES
-512 HGGASG
+512 
-518 GVPPCGPGTAG
+518 
-529 APGTADGTGA
+529 GA
-539 AHGTGT
+539 A
-545 ADGTGAA
+545 
-552 GGTGTTDGT
+552 
-561 GTADTEGR
+561 GR

-580 LDLSGELRH
+580 LDLAGQLRH
-589 AGETAEAQR
+589 AGESAEAQR
-598 LLDRSVALARELDE
+598 LLDGAVARARELDD
-612 PELLARVAITLYRD
+612 PELLGRVAITLHGD
-626 GSLGSRDVPTMGLLA
+626 GFLGGPGMSTKGLLA
-641 EAHHRITG
+641 EAHRRITG

-654 SLSDDRLAQELAIHI
+654 SLSDDRLAQELAINF
-669 MALARDGSD
+669 MALARSGSD
-678 DEALAFSLWA
+678 DEALVFSLWA
-688 RHDSVWGLGSAME
+688 RHDSVWGLGSAVE
-701 RLELTEEMTVVG
+701 RLGLTDEMTVVG
-713 RRTQHQDMELHATS
+713 RRTQHHDMEMHAAS

-739 AFLDQFRAFVRLAE
+739 AFLDQFRTFVRLAE
-753 LTELPR
+753 LTALPR

-764 AVDTSLIAALQGRF
+764 AVDTSLIASLQGRF
-778 AEATTALEDDALDPE
+778 AEASTALADDALAPE
-793 HNDHAAF
+793 NNDHAVF
-800 GFMGHHLHWALHLL
+800 GFMAHHLRWALELL
-814 QGHFAEAEETLGELP
+814 QGHFAEAEEVLAELP
-829 GAGYPYPGLLEA
+829 ASGYPHPGLLEA
-841 VTAVEQGDATPAL
+841 ITAVEQGDATPAL
-854 RLIAEQ
+854 RLIAEHA
-860 SDRAAPYP
+860 DRAAPYP

-880 QTAAITG
+880 QTAALTG
-887 DPRLITRAEDELTP
+887 DPRLIARAEDELTP
-901 YTGQWIVSLYG
+901 FTGQWVVSLYG
-912 CDIGGPVDLWLG
+912 CDISGPVDLWLG

-932 QDAAVAALTEAAAS
+932 QDTAVAAFAEAAAS

-959 RLCLARSL
+959 RLCLAHSL
-967 LARAGVAGAG
+967 LARSD
-977 VAGAGVARAE
+977 
-987 GAGPGPGAG
+987 
-996 AGAVRA
+996 
-1002 GGAGDSGDA
+1002 AGDGSFAGDA
-1011 GQARRLLGEVAR
+1011 DRARRLLGEVAR
-1023 EADELAMTHVE
+1023 EAGELALDHMETE
-1034 AEVIALRT
+1034 ASALRAT
-1042 APPSTA
+1042 PPLAGSATASAVTAALAPATAASDASAATSVSRTQGPDTDPSGSGAGGGVAAVPGREKAAAEPGRERAAAPPGP
-1048 DPTATATTAAAADA
+1048 DTAAAQD
-1062 STVPRPD
+1062 
-1069 ASDPAVP
+1069 
-1076 DPAAPSPA
+1076 
-1084 AFWAQGPGA
+1084 GA
-1093 APGRGTARPSEAAQ
+1093 
-1107 AGAPAGS
+1107 
-1114 STGAFG
+1114 
-1120 GASAGARA
+1120 
-1128 VPSAEFRRNGP
+1128 SAEFRRNGP

-1149 VHVPDAKGLRD
+1149 VHIPDAKGLRD

-1174 VQLLAPEGGNLVVAA
+1174 VRLLAPEGGDLAVA
-1189 AGQLGGDPVL
+1189 AGQFGGDPVL
-1199 DEEAKRRYKEHLARL
+1199 DEEAKRRYKEHLDRL

-1220 AAARDDAQGVA
+1220 AAARDDTQQVE
-1231 KYDRERQA
+1231 KYGRERQA
-1239 LLDQLRSAAGLGG
+1239 LLDELRTAAGLGG
-1252 RTRRLG
+1252 RARRLG

>member
-79 LRGLRRSATAAEWAA
+79 LRGLRRSATATEWAA

-106 LGDPVRVAMGG
+106 LGDPAAVA
-117 TDGPGPSTLTGG
+117 TGG
-129 APASAGAPGS
+129 PH
-139 AGVRGGEPGAEAGTG
+139 GGEPGAEAGAPGDTGPTGGEWTGGG
-154 PPGGPGAEAGTGP
+154 PPGW
-167 PGGGSPEGA
+167 GSSEGA

-199 VVLDDLHSSD
+199 VVLDDLHSAD

-228 LLIGTYRDVEVDAPG
+228 LLIGTYRDVEVEAPG

-254 SRAATTLTL
+254 SRAAATLTL

-277 TTGREPSPRLIDEVH
+277 TTGREPAPQLVDEVH

-352 RQVLAVVHGSPAAH
+352 RQVLAVVHGAPVPH
-366 VDRLLEPAVV
+366 VDRLLESAVV

-390 SHDLLRE
+390 AHDLLRE
-397 TLYASLGEAEARGRH
+397 TLYASLDDAEARERH
-412 AAAVRSLDAH
+412 AAAVRALDAH

-429 RPGALARHAHLAGSA
+429 PPGALARHAHLAGDA
-444 LDRDRRIDLLLA
+444 LERDRRLDLLLA

-461 SGRLANEEAVG
+461 SGRLADEEAAG
-472 HYRRALAVASGAPGE
+472 HYRRALAVASD
-487 TGGPGGPGTSAGP
+487 
-500 EGPGRPGEQRES
+500 ES
-512 HGGASG
+512 
-518 GVPPCGPGTAG
+518 
-529 APGTADGTGA
+529 GA
-539 AHGTGT
+539 A
-545 ADGTGAA
+545 
-552 GGTGTTDGT
+552 
-561 GTADTEGR
+561 GR

-580 LDLSGELRH
+580 LDLAGQLRH
-589 AGETAEAQR
+589 AGESAEAQR
-598 LLDRSVALARELDE
+598 LLDGAVARARELDD
-612 PELLARVAITLYRD
+612 PELLGRVAITLHGD
-626 GSLGSRDVPTMGLLA
+626 GFLGGPGVSTKGLLA
-641 EAHHRITG
+641 EAHRRITG

-654 SLSDDRLAQELAIHI
+654 SLSDDRLAQELAINF
-669 MALARDGSD
+669 MALARSGSD

-688 RHDSVWGLGSAME
+688 RHDSVWGLGSAVE
-701 RLELTEEMTVVG
+701 RLGLTDEMTVVG
-713 RRTQHQDMELHATS
+713 RRTQHHDMEMHAAS

-739 AFLDQFRAFVRLAE
+739 AFLDQFRTFVRLAE
-753 LTELPR
+753 LTALPR

-764 AVDTSLIAALQGRF
+764 AVDTRLIASLQGRF
-778 AEATTALEDDALDPE
+778 AEASTALADDALAPE
-793 HNDHAAF
+793 NNDHAVF
-800 GFMGHHLHWALHLL
+800 GFMAHHLRWALHLL
-814 QGHFAEAEETLGELP
+814 QGHFAEAEEVLAELP
-829 GAGYPYPGLLEA
+829 ASGYPHPGLLEA
-841 VTAVEQGDATPAL
+841 ITAVEQGDATPAL
-854 RLIAEQ
+854 RLIAEHA
-860 SDRAAPYP
+860 DRAAPYP

-880 QTAAITG
+880 QTAALTG
-887 DPRLITRAEDELTP
+887 DPRLIARAEDELTP
-901 YTGQWIVSLYG
+901 FTGQWVVSLYG
-912 CDIGGPVDLWLG
+912 CDISGPVDLWLG

-932 QDAAVAALTEAAAS
+932 QDTAVAAFAEAAAS

-959 RLCLARSL
+959 RLCLAHSL
-967 LARAGVAGAG
+967 LARSD
-977 VAGAGVARAE
+977 
-987 GAGPGPGAG
+987 
-996 AGAVRA
+996 
-1002 GGAGDSGDA
+1002 AGDGSFAGDA
-1011 GQARRLLGEVAR
+1011 DRARRLLGEVAR
-1023 EADELAMTHVE
+1023 EAGELALDHMETE
-1034 AEVIALRT
+1034 ASALRAT
-1042 APPSTA
+1042 PPLAGSATASAVTAALAPATAASDASAATSVSRTQGPDTDPSGSGAGGGVAAVPGRERAAAEPGRERAAAPPGP
-1048 DPTATATTAAAADA
+1048 DTAAAQD
-1062 STVPRPD
+1062 
-1069 ASDPAVP
+1069 
-1076 DPAAPSPA
+1076 
-1084 AFWAQGPGA
+1084 GA
-1093 APGRGTARPSEAAQ
+1093 
-1107 AGAPAGS
+1107 
-1114 STGAFG
+1114 
-1120 GASAGARA
+1120 
-1128 VPSAEFRRNGP
+1128 SAEFRRNGP

-1149 VHVPDAKGLRD
+1149 VHIPDAKGLRD

-1174 VQLLAPEGGNLVVAA
+1174 VRLLAPEGGDLAVA
-1189 AGQLGGDPVL
+1189 AGQFGGDPVL
-1199 DEEAKRRYKEHLARL
+1199 DEEAKRRYKEHLDRL

-1220 AAARDDAQGVA
+1220 AAARDDTQQVE
-1231 KYDRERQA
+1231 KYGRERQA
-1239 LLDQLRSAAGLGG
+1239 LLDELRTAAGLGG
-1252 RTRRLG
+1252 RVRRLG

>member
-68 NTPGYWPWVQI
+68 STPGYWPWVQI

-94 AQEASDGRLAVL
+94 AQDASDGRLAAF

-117 TDGPGPSTLTGG
+117 TDGPSVPM
-129 APASAGAPGS
+129 APAPAPAPGPT
-139 AGVRGGEPGAEAGTG
+139 PGAAGGSGPQGAHDGGSGSGTETG
-154 PPGGPGAEAGTGP
+154 TSP
-167 PGGGSPEGA
+167 PGGGSPGDGSSEGA

-199 VVLDDLHSSD
+199 VVLDDLHSAD

-228 LLIGTYRDVEVDAPG
+228 LLIGTYRDVEVEAPG

-254 SRAATTLTL
+254 SRAAATLTL

-277 TTGREPSPRLIDEVH
+277 TTGREPTPQLVDEVH

-316 TIPPGVREAVRQRLA
+316 TIPPGVREAVRRRLA
-331 LLPEPVVSLLTS
+331 LLPEPVVALLTS

-352 RQVLAVVHGSPAAH
+352 RQVLAVVHGAPVPH

-390 SHDLLRE
+390 THDLLRE
-397 TLYASLGEAEARGRH
+397 TLYASLDDAEARDRH

-429 RPGALARHAHLAGSA
+429 RPGDLARHAHLAGEA

-461 SGRLANEEAVG
+461 SGRLADEEASG
-472 HYRRALAVASGAPGE
+472 HYRRALAVAG
-487 TGGPGGPGTSAGP
+487 TGP
-500 EGPGRPGEQRES
+500 
-512 HGGASG
+512 
-518 GVPPCGPGTAG
+518 AG
-529 APGTADGTGA
+529 A
-539 AHGTGT
+539 
-545 ADGTGAA
+545 
-552 GGTGTTDGT
+552 
-561 GTADTEGR
+561 EGR
-569 GPDLRRAVLIG
+569 GPDLRRAALIG
-580 LDLSGELRH
+580 LDLAGQLRH
-589 AGETAEAQR
+589 AGETAEAER

-612 PELLARVAITLYRD
+612 PELLARVAITIHRD
-626 GSLGSRDVPTMGLLA
+626 GSFGGHGVATMGLLA
-641 EAHHRITG
+641 EAHRRITG

-654 SLSDDRLAQELAIHI
+654 GLSDDRLAQELAIHI
-669 MALARDGSD
+669 MALARSGSD

-688 RHDSVWGLGSAME
+688 RHDSVWGLGSAVE
-701 RLELTEEMTVVG
+701 RLGLTDEMTVVG
-713 RRTQHQDMELHATS
+713 RRTQHQDMELNATS
-727 MRWVAL
+727 MRWVTL

-753 LTELPR
+753 LTGLPR
-759 FALGI
+759 FALGV
-764 AVDTSLIAALQGRF
+764 AVDTSLIASLQGRF
-778 AEATTALEDDALDPE
+778 AEASTALEDDALAQE
-793 HNDHAAF
+793 NSDHASF
-800 GFMGHHLHWALHLL
+800 GFMGYHLRWAMHLL
-814 QGHFAEAEETLGELP
+814 RGHFAEAEETLGELP
-829 GAGYPYPGLLEA
+829 GSGYPYPGLLEA
-841 VTAVEQGDATPAL
+841 VTSAEQGDAAPAL
-854 RLIAEQ
+854 RLIAEHA
-860 SDRAAPYP
+860 DRAAPYP

-880 QTAAITG
+880 QTAAIKR

-901 YTGQWIVSLYG
+901 YTGQWVVSLYG

-967 LARAGVAGAG
+967 LARAEAS
-977 VAGAGVARAE
+977 
-987 GAGPGPGAG
+987 GAG
-996 AGAVRA
+996 AAGERA
-1002 GGAGDSGDA
+1002 TGAGAAGDA
-1011 GQARRLLGEVAR
+1011 GQARRLLGEVER
-1023 EADELAMTHVE
+1023 EAGELALAHMAAE
-1034 AEVIALRT
+1034 AAALRT
-1042 APPSTA
+1042 PPPITAARSTTAIDASAASRLAIASGPAASGPAASPAQDPVAAPERSTA
-1048 DPTATATTAAAADA
+1048 GVAAASSSAGV
-1062 STVPRPD
+1062 ST
-1069 ASDPAVP
+1069 
-1076 DPAAPSPA
+1076 
-1084 AFWAQGPGA
+1084 
-1093 APGRGTARPSEAAQ
+1093 
-1107 AGAPAGS
+1107 GS
-1114 STGAFG
+1114 S
-1120 GASAGARA
+1120 SAGDRA

-1174 VQLLAPEGGNLVVAA
+1174 VRLLAPEGGDLVTA

-1220 AAARDDAQGVA
+1220 AAARDDVRGVET
-1231 KYDRERQA
+1231 YDRERQA
-1239 LLDQLRSAAGLGG
+1239 LLDQLRTAAGLGG

-1303 PEHSPDWRL
+1303 PEHTPDWRL

>member
-117 TDGPGPSTLTGG
+117 TDGPGPSTLPAPG
-129 APASAGAPGS
+129 AAGAPGS
-139 AGVRGGEPGAEAGTG
+139 DGARGGEPGTEAGTS
-154 PPGGPGAEAGTGP
+154 P

-263 TGLGRDEVGALMTV
+263 TGLGRDEVGRLMAV
-277 TTGREPSPRLIDEVH
+277 TTGREPAPQLIDEVH

-390 SHDLLRE
+390 AHDLLRE
-397 TLYASLGEAEARGRH
+397 TLYASLDEAEARERH

-461 SGRLANEEAVG
+461 SGRLADEEAVG
-472 HYRRALAVASGAPGE
+472 HYRRALAAASGEPGE
-487 TGGPGGPGTSAGP
+487 SGESSESGEPGGPGASVGP
-500 EGPGRPGEQRES
+500 EGPGRPGESRES
-512 HGGASG
+512 PGGAPG
-518 GVPPCGPGTAG
+518 GVPACGTGTAG
-529 APGTADGTGA
+529 GTGA
-539 AHGTGT
+539 ADGTST
-545 ADGTGAA
+545 AD
-552 GGTGTTDGT
+552 
-561 GTADTEGR
+561 GR

-580 LDLSGELRH
+580 LDLSGQLRH

-612 PELLARVAITLYRD
+612 PELLARVAITLHRD
-626 GSLGSRDVPTMGLLA
+626 SSLGGRDVPTMGLLA

-669 MALARDGSD
+669 MALARNGSD

-701 RLELTEEMTVVG
+701 RLGLTDEMTVVG

-739 AFLDQFRAFVRLAE
+739 AFIGQFRAFVRLAE

-778 AEATTALEDDALDPE
+778 AEAANALEDDALDPE
-793 HNDHAAF
+793 SNDHVAF
-800 GFMGHHLHWALHLL
+800 GFMGHHLRWALHLL
-814 QGHFAEAEETLGELP
+814 QGHFAEAEEVLGLLP

-860 SDRAAPYP
+860 ADRAAPYP

-967 LARAGVAGAG
+967 LARASAAGAG
-977 VAGAGVARAE
+977 ADGDGVARAE
-987 GAGPGPGAG
+987 GAGSGPGVG
-996 AGAVRA
+996 AGVGAMRA
-1002 GGAGDSGDA
+1002 EGAGDSPGDA

-1034 AEVIALRT
+1034 SEAAALRT
-1042 APPSTA
+1042 APPSSA
-1048 DPTATATTAAAADA
+1048 DPTATTDA
-1062 STVPRPD
+1062 STTPFPSAPHPSV
-1069 ASDPAVP
+1069 SGPAVSGP
-1076 DPAAPSPA
+1076 AVSGPAAPR
-1084 AFWAQGPGA
+1084 AQDPGA
-1093 APGRGTARPSEAAQ
+1093 ASGRGTA
-1107 AGAPAGS
+1107 
-1114 STGAFG
+1114 
-1120 GASAGARA
+1120 GASAGSSAGASVEAPAGTRA

-1174 VQLLAPEGGNLVVAA
+1174 VQLLAPEGGDLVVA

-1199 DEEAKRRYKEHLARL
+1199 DEEAKSRYKEHLARL

-1220 AAARDDAQGVA
+1220 AAARDDARGVE

>member
-13 GVLRSEIARATDS
+13 GVLRAEIARATDS

-106 LGDPVRVAMGG
+106 LGDPVRAAMGG
-117 TDGPGPSTLTGG
+117 ADGPGAGPLPAPGAVPGADRGQGADGVQSGGPGTEADGGPPGIG
-129 APASAGAPGS
+129 APGDGSAGHGSTGAGAPE
-139 AGVRGGEPGAEAGTG
+139 GV
-154 PPGGPGAEAGTGP
+154 
-167 PGGGSPEGA
+167 
-176 EAFGLFDAV
+176 EAFGLYDAV

-228 LLIGTYRDVEVDAPG
+228 LLIGTYRDVEVEAPG
-243 HPLQQLILPLV
+243 HPLQPLILPLV
-254 SRAATTLTL
+254 SRAAATLTL

-277 TTGREPSPRLIDEVH
+277 TTGREPAPQLIDEVH

-352 RQVLAVVHGSPAAH
+352 RQVLAVVHGSPVPQ
-366 VDRLLEPAVV
+366 VDRLLESAVV

-390 SHDLLRE
+390 AHDLLRE
-397 TLYASLGEAEARGRH
+397 TLYASLDDAEARERH
-412 AAAVRSLDAH
+412 AAAVRALDTH
-422 GGLGDAV
+422 GGLADAV
-429 RPGALARHAHLAGSA
+429 PPGTLARHAHLAGGA

-456 AARDA
+456 AARNA
-461 SGRLANEEAVG
+461 AGRLADEEAVG
-472 HYRRALAVASGAPGE
+472 HYRRALAVASD
-487 TGGPGGPGTSAGP
+487 
-500 EGPGRPGEQRES
+500 
-512 HGGASG
+512 ASG
-518 GVPPCGPGTAG
+518 
-529 APGTADGTGA
+529 A
-539 AHGTGT
+539 A
-545 ADGTGAA
+545 
-552 GGTGTTDGT
+552 
-561 GTADTEGR
+561 GR
-569 GPDLRRAVLIG
+569 GPDLRRAALIG
-580 LDLSGELRH
+580 LDLAGQLRH

-598 LLDRSVALARELDE
+598 LLDRSVARARELDD
-612 PELLARVAITLYRD
+612 PELLARVAMTLHRE
-626 GSLGSRDVPTMGLLA
+626 GSLGGHGMSTMGLLA
-641 EAHHRITG
+641 EAHRRITG

-654 SLSDDRLAQELAIHI
+654 NLSDDRLAQELAINI
-669 MALARDGSD
+669 MALARSGSD

-688 RHDSVWGLGSAME
+688 RHDSVWGLGSAVE
-701 RLELTEEMTVVG
+701 RLGLTDEMSVVG
-713 RRTQHQDMELHATS
+713 RRTRHPDMELHAAS
-727 MRWVAL
+727 MRWVTL

-739 AFLDQFRAFVRLAE
+739 AFLDQFRTFVRLAE
-753 LTELPR
+753 LTALPR
-759 FALGI
+759 FALGV
-764 AVDTSLIAALQGRF
+764 AVDTSLIASLQGRF

-793 HNDHAAF
+793 NNDHAAF
-800 GFMGHHLHWALHLL
+800 GFMGHHLHWAVHLL
-814 QGHFAEAEETLGELP
+814 QGQFAEAEATLDELP
-829 GAGYPYPGLLEA
+829 ASGYPYPGLLEA

-854 RLIAEQ
+854 RLIAEHA
-860 SDRAAPYP
+860 DRAAPYP
-868 RAFMPLWLRLLA
+868 RVFMPLWLRLLA
-880 QTAAITG
+880 QTAAVTG
-887 DPRLITRAEDELTP
+887 DPRLIARAEDELTP
-901 YTGQWIVSLYG
+901 YTGQWVVSLYG

-967 LARAGVAGAG
+967 LARAGAGGGGAG
-977 VAGAGVARAE
+977 FG
-987 GAGPGPGAG
+987 
-996 AGAVRA
+996 A
-1002 GGAGDSGDA
+1002 GGASSGDA
-1011 GQARRLLGEVAR
+1011 GEARRLLGEVAR
-1023 EADELAMTHVE
+1023 EASELALHHVE
-1034 AEVIALRT
+1034 AEATALRT
-1042 APPSTA
+1042 VPPT
-1048 DPTATATTAAAADA
+1048 DTTGATTAAVDA
-1062 STVPRPD
+1062 SAATSVSRAQDPLAAPHRSAAGNRSEGGDQSEGGDRRPD
-1069 ASDPAVP
+1069 GNRSAAGDRSEGVAPAG
-1076 DPAAPSPA
+1076 PSP
-1084 AFWAQGPGA
+1084 GA
-1093 APGRGTARPSEAAQ
+1093 SPRTS
-1107 AGAPAGS
+1107 AGAP
-1114 STGAFG
+1114 TGD
-1120 GASAGARA
+1120 RA
-1128 VPSAEFRRNGP
+1128 VPAAEFRRNGP

-1174 VQLLAPEGGNLVVAA
+1174 VQLLAPEGGDLVVA

-1220 AAARDDAQGVA
+1220 AAARDDTRQVE

-1239 LLDQLRSAAGLGG
+1239 LLDELRTAAGLGG

>member
-79 LRGLRRSATAAEWAA
+79 LRGLRRSATATEWAA
-94 AQEASDGRLAVL
+94 AQEASEGRLAVL
-106 LGDPVRVAMGG
+106 LGDPGGAAMAASATGGVTTGGSATAGGAMGGSATAGVATGGVAMGG
-117 TDGPGPSTLTGG
+117 AHGGETG
-129 APASAGAPGS
+129 AVAGAG
-139 AGVRGGEPGAEAGTG
+139 GVHS
-154 PPGGPGAEAGTGP
+154 GGPGAVAGASGVHSGGPGAVAGADAGAGGVHGGGLDTETGA
-167 PGGGSPEGA
+167 PGGGSAGWGPAEGA

-228 LLIGTYRDVEVDAPG
+228 LLIGTYRDVEVEAPG

-254 SRAATTLTL
+254 SRAAATLTL

-277 TTGREPSPRLIDEVH
+277 TTGREPAPQLVDEVH

-305 ARLWHSGSPVS
+305 ARLWHSGAPVS

-352 RQVLAVVHGSPAAH
+352 RQVLAVVHGAPVPH
-366 VDRLLEPAVV
+366 VDRLLESAVV

-390 SHDLLRE
+390 AHDLLRE
-397 TLYASLGEAEARGRH
+397 TLYASLDDAGARERH
-412 AAAVRSLDAH
+412 AAAVRALDAH

-429 RPGALARHAHLAGSA
+429 PPGALARHAHLAGDA
-444 LDRDRRIDLLLA
+444 LERDRRIDLLLA

-461 SGRLANEEAVG
+461 SGRLADEEATE
-472 HYRRALAVASGAPGE
+472 HYRRALAVASGE
-487 TGGPGGPGTSAGP
+487 
-500 EGPGRPGEQRES
+500 
-512 HGGASG
+512 
-518 GVPPCGPGTAG
+518 
-529 APGTADGTGA
+529 D
-539 AHGTGT
+539 
-545 ADGTGAA
+545 
-552 GGTGTTDGT
+552 
-561 GTADTEGR
+561 
-569 GPDLRRAVLIG
+569 PDLRRAVLIG
-580 LDLSGELRH
+580 LDLAGQLRH
-589 AGETAEAQR
+589 AGETAESQH
-598 LLDRSVALARELDE
+598 LLDEAVARARELDD
-612 PELLARVAITLYRD
+612 PELLGRVAITLHRD
-626 GSLGSRDVPTMGLLA
+626 GFLGSPGVSTMGLLT
-641 EAHHRITG
+641 EAHRRITG

-654 SLSDDRLAQELAIHI
+654 NLSDDRLAQELAIHF
-669 MALARDGSD
+669 MALARSGSD

-688 RHDSVWGLGSAME
+688 RHDSVWGLGSAVE
-701 RLELTEEMTVVG
+701 RLGLTDEMTVVG
-713 RRTQHQDMELHATS
+713 RRTQHQDMELHAAS

-739 AFLDQFRAFVRLAE
+739 AFLDQFRTFVRLAE
-753 LTELPR
+753 VTALPR
-759 FALGI
+759 FALGV
-764 AVDTSLIAALQGRF
+764 AVDTGLIAALQGRF
-778 AEATTALEDDALDPE
+778 AEASTALADESLDPE
-793 HNDHAAF
+793 NNDHAAF

-814 QGHFAEAEETLGELP
+814 RGHFAEAEEVLAELP
-829 GAGYPYPGLLEA
+829 AAGYPYPGLLEA

-854 RLIAEQ
+854 RLIAEHA
-860 SDRAAPYP
+860 DRAAPYP

-880 QTAAITG
+880 QAAAVTG
-887 DPRLITRAEDELTP
+887 DPRLIARAEDELTP
-901 YTGQWIVSLYG
+901 YTGQWVVSLYG

-967 LARAGVAGAG
+967 LARSGT
-977 VAGAGVARAE
+977 
-987 GAGPGPGAG
+987 
-996 AGAVRA
+996 
-1002 GGAGDSGDA
+1002 GDA
-1011 GQARRLLGEVAR
+1011 QGSGTGDAAQARRLLGEVAR
-1023 EADELAMTHVE
+1023 EADELALDHLTAE
-1034 AEVIALRT
+1034 AASLRT
-1042 APPSTA
+1042 AP
-1048 DPTATATTAAAADA
+1048 ATAVVTPATAAADA
-1062 STVPRPD
+1062 SAAT
-1069 ASDPAVP
+1069 AVSRTQGP
-1076 DPAAPSPA
+1076 DPAPD
-1084 AFWAQGPGA
+1084 
-1093 APGRGTARPSEAAQ
+1093 RGTAAPAAPAREAATT
-1107 AGAPAGS
+1107 PDGS
-1114 STGAFG
+1114 
-1120 GASAGARA
+1120 
-1128 VPSAEFRRNGP
+1128 SAEFRRNGP

-1174 VQLLAPEGGNLVVAA
+1174 VQLLAPEGGELVVA

-1199 DEEAKRRYKEHLARL
+1199 DEEAKRRYKEHLDRL

-1220 AAARDDAQGVA
+1220 AAARDDTQQVE

-1239 LLDQLRSAAGLGG
+1239 LLDELRTAAGLGG

-1284 ALAAHLKASVT
+1284 TLAAHLKASVT

>member
-13 GVLRSEIARATDS
+13 GVLRAEIARATDS

-106 LGDPVRVAMGG
+106 LGDPAAVA
-117 TDGPGPSTLTGG
+117 SGG
-129 APASAGAPGS
+129 AHSAH
-139 AGVRGGEPGAEAGTG
+139 GGEPGAEAGT
-154 PPGGPGAEAGTGP
+154 PGETGP
-167 PGGGSPEGA
+167 PGGDRPGGGPPGAGSPEGA
-176 EAFGLFDAV
+176 EAFGLYDAV

-228 LLIGTYRDVEVDAPG
+228 LLIGTYRDVEVEAPG

-254 SRAATTLTL
+254 SRAAATLTL

-277 TTGREPSPRLIDEVH
+277 TTGREPAPQLVDEVH

-352 RQVLAVVHGSPAAH
+352 RQVLAVVHGSPVPH
-366 VDRLLEPAVV
+366 VDRLLESAVV

-390 SHDLLRE
+390 AHDLLRE
-397 TLYASLGEAEARGRH
+397 TLYASLDDTEARERH
-412 AAAVRSLDAH
+412 AAAVRALDAH

-429 RPGALARHAHLAGSA
+429 PPGALARHAHLAGGA

-461 SGRLANEEAVG
+461 SGRLADEEATE
-472 HYRRALAVASGAPGE
+472 HYRRALAVASD
-487 TGGPGGPGTSAGP
+487 
-500 EGPGRPGEQRES
+500 ES
-512 HGGASG
+512 
-518 GVPPCGPGTAG
+518 
-529 APGTADGTGA
+529 GA
-539 AHGTGT
+539 A
-545 ADGTGAA
+545 
-552 GGTGTTDGT
+552 
-561 GTADTEGR
+561 GR
-569 GPDLRRAVLIG
+569 GPDLRRAVLIS
-580 LDLSGELRH
+580 LDLAAQLRH
-589 AGETAEAQR
+589 AGEKAEAQR
-598 LLDRSVALARELDE
+598 LLDRSVARARELDE
-612 PELLARVAITLYRD
+612 PELLARVAITLHRE
-626 GSLGSRDVPTMGLLA
+626 GFMGGPGVSTMGLLA
-641 EAHHRITG
+641 EAHRRITG
-649 KEGQE
+649 KDGQE
-654 SLSDDRLAQELAIHI
+654 NLSDDRLAQELAINF
-669 MALARDGSD
+669 MALARGGSD

-688 RHDSVWGLGSAME
+688 RHDSVWGLGSAVE
-701 RLELTEEMTVVG
+701 RLGLTDEMTVVG

-739 AFLDQFRAFVRLAE
+739 AFLDQFRTYLRLAE
-753 LTELPR
+753 LTALPR
-759 FALGI
+759 FALGV
-764 AVDTSLIAALQGRF
+764 AVDTSLIASLQGRF
-778 AEATTALEDDALDPE
+778 AEATTALADDALDPE
-793 HNDHAAF
+793 NNDHAAF

-814 QGHFAEAEETLGELP
+814 QGHFAEAEEVLDELP
-829 GAGYPYPGLLEA
+829 AAGYPYPALLEA
-841 VTAVEQGDATPAL
+841 VTAVEQSDATPAL
-854 RLIAEQ
+854 RLIAEHA
-860 SDRAAPYP
+860 DRAAPYP

-880 QTAAITG
+880 QTAVVTG
-887 DPRLITRAEDELTP
+887 DPRLIARAEDELTP
-901 YTGQWIVSLYG
+901 YTGQWVVSLYG
-912 CDIGGPVDLWLG
+912 CDISGPVDLWLG
-924 MLAAARDD
+924 MLAAACDD

-967 LARAGVAGAG
+967 LARAG
-977 VAGAGVARAE
+977 
-987 GAGPGPGAG
+987 
-996 AGAVRA
+996 
-1002 GGAGDSGDA
+1002 AGDA
-1011 GQARRLLGEVAR
+1011 EQARRLLGEVAR
-1023 EADELAMTHVE
+1023 EAGELGLHHVE
-1034 AEVIALRT
+1034 AEAAPLRT
-1042 APPSTA
+1042 APPT
-1048 DPTATATTAAAADA
+1048 TTTATTAAAADA
-1062 STVPRPD
+1062 S
-1069 ASDPAVP
+1069 
-1076 DPAAPSPA
+1076 AATSVSQ
-1084 AFWAQGPGA
+1084 AQ
-1093 APGRGTARPSEAAQ
+1093 APVAAQ
-1107 AGAPAGS
+1107 AAEDPVAAPDRSRGGAPAEPS
-1114 STGAFG
+1114 LQAFTGASPG
-1120 GASAGARA
+1120 PSPQAPAKASAGASAGASTGPRSV
-1128 VPSAEFRRNGP
+1128 VPPAEFRRNGP

-1174 VQLLAPEGGNLVVAA
+1174 VQLLAPEGGDLVIA

-1214 DAEIDR
+1214 DAEIDA
-1220 AAARDDAQGVA
+1220 AAARDDTRLVEQ
-1231 KYDRERQA
+1231 YDRERQA
-1239 LLDQLRSAAGLGG
+1239 LLDELRTAAGLGG

-1303 PEHSPDWRL
+1303 PEHAPDWRL